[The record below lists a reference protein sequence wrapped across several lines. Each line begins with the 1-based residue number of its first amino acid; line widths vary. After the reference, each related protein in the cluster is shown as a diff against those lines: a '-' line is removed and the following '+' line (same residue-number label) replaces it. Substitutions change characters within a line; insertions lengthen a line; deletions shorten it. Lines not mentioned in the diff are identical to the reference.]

1 MKHFNLYMMGLAL
14 ISSVCAT
21 AQTHQALPQPV
32 PGVKAQQIFK
42 KANSN
47 RAEAQRPDTKPTYA
61 IRTKG
66 VRMVPLAQIAKTQRA
81 EKADEMVKKTLL
93 TSWSKAIDSYTP
105 ETGKI
110 TYDKY
115 GRFSV
120 VDYGSY
126 KDLYTYTTD
135 ATGAKWTMKL
145 VRRQTGD
152 YIENLYKEERTLD
165 ANGHVTKKSIYDNRY
180 GDKDLTLKEE
190 YEYDYSQDP
199 NGVEVKSVSYDLY
212 DGVNQPNDATL
223 RKWFAPTKS
232 YIEVVYIP
240 REEKVEI
247 VVDRTDYIIKKYSK
261 KDRTDWELSSEEYHY
276 YSAEGRDLGQMKCY
290 YANGTIYDGSGNRT
304 ELQPDTPEAGFTTEI
319 DYVMY
324 PYTEPTNTWVYN
336 DKKVYSNNYELPK
349 TQANGDFSYKRYRYD
364 TSKGAWVLMTA
375 QTGTWTPEGLL
386 QETYEEYDNGE
397 LDWRETGL
405 HKYSATGEEEGYV
418 LPFKNGG
425 YVIETDMKGVDGSY
439 YTFYD
444 KNHNVTRRLRAI
456 YKDGKDSGS
465 YDSAVPEKQIY
476 EEWKN
481 GKWVAVTTDL
491 MIGDGA
497 NHMEVKFNAKG
508 QMTQWDEY
516 ENGLHTEHV
525 VYTYLDNGY
534 IEESYNTMT
543 NKIDEY
549 TKVTVDAANVVT
561 YINYEY
567 STSSTSSQ
575 IIWGEKYVTYPTGKQ
590 VIYRWDNDAQEFVMD
605 ATTVNSLTS
614 TAADGTQTTI
624 FREIDDN
631 GNVVE
636 TRKDVYYSNNGVT
649 RNESYTKVDGQWVGE
664 NKSEEEAVTVPQF
677 EAFEMQDPIACN
689 DEYFY
694 PSDIDDAEYV
704 YPVHSNNTQWGW
716 KDGKWAVHLQHATA
730 FSQPDANTLTQ
741 TDTYIYD
748 ESAYNS
754 GSKYTKRVTTFTKKR
769 DSRHYL
775 VETTRIYDM
784 VSKDDKSIDMDETT
798 ETFTTYT
805 YSDEGLLTSVTE
817 KTYLTDRAAAA
828 EASAAS
834 AVQVAR
840 AAATRVLRSTVVTNY
855 YYTELDVVN
864 GITAPTADAAKPAF
878 AVSGRTVSVAG
889 KAAAIS
895 LYTLDGQ
902 LVATSATGHVEAP
915 ANGAFIAVS
924 GAAKCKIVVK

>member
-32 PGVKAQQIFK
+32 PGVKAQQLFK
-42 KANSN
+42 KANS

-61 IRTKG
+61 LPTKG
-66 VRMVPLAQIAKTQRA
+66 VRMVPLAQIAKTQRT

-93 TSWSKAIDSYTP
+93 TGWSKTENNGTP

-135 ATGAKWTMKL
+135 ATGAKWTTKL

-165 ANGHVTKKSIYDNRY
+165 ANGHVTKRSIYDNRY

-190 YEYDYSQDP
+190 YEYDYSQSP

-212 DGVNQPNDATL
+212 DGINQPNDATL

-232 YIEVVYIP
+232 YIEVVYYP

-247 VVDRTDYIIKKYSK
+247 VVDRTNYIIKKYSK
-261 KDRTDWELSSEEYHY
+261 KDRTDWELSREEYHY
-276 YSAEGRDLGQMKCY
+276 YSAEGRDLGQMECS
-290 YANGTIYDGSGNRT
+290 YANGTIYNGSGNRT

-336 DKKVYSNNYELPK
+336 GKKVYSNNYELPK
-349 TQANGDFSYKRYRYD
+349 TQANGDFSNKRYKYD
-364 TSKGAWVLMTA
+364 TSKGAWVLTAA

-386 QETYEEYDNGE
+386 QETYEEYENGE
-397 LDWRETGL
+397 LEWRETGL
-405 HKYSATGEEEGYV
+405 YKYSATGEEEGYV
-418 LPFKNGG
+418 LQFKNGG
-425 YVIETDMKGVDGSY
+425 YVIETDIAGVDGSY

-465 YDSAVPEKQIY
+465 DSYESTVPEEHIY
-476 EEWKN
+476 EELKN
-481 GKWVAVTTDL
+481 GKWVTVTTDL
-491 MIGDGA
+491 LIGDGD
-497 NHMEVKFNAKG
+497 NHLEVKFNAKG

-516 ENGLHTEHV
+516 ENGFHTEHV

-534 IEESYNTMT
+534 IEESYDTET
-543 NKIDEY
+543 NKVDEY
-549 TKVTVDAANVVT
+549 TKVTIDAANVVT

-567 STSSTSSQ
+567 NSSGK
-575 IIWGEKYVTYPTGKQ
+575 IIWGEKCVTYPTGKQ
-590 VIYRWDNDAQEFVMD
+590 LYYKWSSDLQDYQLVS
-605 ATTVNSLTS
+605 TTAKTLTT
-614 TAADGTQTTI
+614 TAADGTKTSI
-624 FREIDDN
+624 YRYVDDN

-636 TRKDVYYSNNGVT
+636 TRK
-649 RNESYTKVDGQWVGE
+649 ESYYYKDDVQRSETYNKVDGQWVGE
-664 NKSEEEAVTVPQF
+664 EKREEEPVTAPHF
-677 EAFEMQDPIACN
+677 EVLDPQDPTACN

-694 PSDIDDAEYV
+694 PYDGDEEEDVFPNSTTNSTY
-704 YPVHSNNTQWGW
+704 WGW
-716 KDGKWAVHLQHATA
+716 KDGQWVVTSQNNIVY
-730 FSQPDANTLTQ
+730 SQPDDNTLVQ
-741 TDTYIYD
+741 TTTYLSDQTADNRDPRYEKETYYD
-748 ESAYNS
+748 S
-754 GSKYTKRVTTFTKKR
+754 RKR
-769 DSRHYL
+769 DSRNNL
-775 VETTRIYDM
+775 VEHKYGSTILEIYDGTTTQNSQSE
-784 VSKDDKSIDMDETT
+784 VIDS
-798 ETFTTYT
+798 YT
-805 YSDEGLLTSVTE
+805 YNDEGLLTSHKHE
-817 KTYLTDRAAAA
+817 EYSGQASDAS
-828 EASAAS
+828 ASAA
-834 AVQVAR
+834 R
-840 AAATRVLRSTVVTNY
+840 AAGTLQLTRSTVTNY
-855 YYTELDVVN
+855 YYTELNVVN
-864 GITAPTADAAKPAF
+864 GITATTADAAKPAF
-878 AVSGRTVSVAG
+878 SVSGRTVSVAG

>member
-32 PGVKAQQIFK
+32 PGVKAQQLFK
-42 KANSN
+42 KANS

-61 IRTKG
+61 LPTKG

-93 TSWSKAIDSYTP
+93 TGWSKTENNGTP

-135 ATGAKWTMKL
+135 ATGAKWTTKL

-165 ANGHVTKKSIYDNRY
+165 ANGHVTKRSIYDNRY

-190 YEYDYSQDP
+190 YEYDYGQDP
-199 NGVEVKSVSYDLY
+199 NGVEVKSVSYDMY
-212 DGVNQPNDATL
+212 DGINQPNDATL

-232 YIEVVYIP
+232 YIEVVYYP

-247 VVDRTDYIIKKYSK
+247 VVDRTNYIIKKYSK
-261 KDRTDWELSSEEYHY
+261 NDNGDWELSGEEYHY
-276 YSAEGRDLGQMKCY
+276 YSAEGRDLGQMECS
-290 YANGTIYDGSGNRT
+290 YANGTIYNGSGNRT

-336 DKKVYSNNYELPK
+336 GKKVYSNNYELPK
-349 TQANGDFSYKRYRYD
+349 TQANGDFSCKRYKYD
-364 TSKGAWVLMTA
+364 TSKGAWVLTAA

-386 QETYEEYDNGE
+386 QETYEEYENGE
-397 LDWRETGL
+397 LEWRETGL
-405 HKYSATGEEEGYV
+405 YKYSATGEEEGYV

-425 YVIETDMKGVDGSY
+425 YVIETDIAGVDGSY

-465 YDSAVPEKQIY
+465 DSYESTVPEEHIY
-476 EEWKN
+476 EELKN
-481 GKWVAVTTDL
+481 GKWVTVTTDL
-491 MIGDGA
+491 LIGDGD
-497 NHMEVKFNAKG
+497 NHLEVKFNAKG

-516 ENGLHTEHV
+516 ENGFHTEHV

-534 IEESYNTMT
+534 IEESYDTET
-543 NKIDEY
+543 NKVDEY
-549 TKVTVDAANVVT
+549 TKVTIDAANVVT

-567 STSSTSSQ
+567 NSSGK
-575 IIWGEKYVTYPTGKQ
+575 IIWGEKCVTYPTGKQ
-590 VIYRWDNDAQEFVMD
+590 LYYKWSSDLQDYQLVS
-605 ATTVNSLTS
+605 TTAKTLTT
-614 TAADGTQTTI
+614 TAADGTKTSI
-624 FREIDDN
+624 YRYVDDN

-636 TRKDVYYSNNGVT
+636 TRK
-649 RNESYTKVDGQWVGE
+649 ESYYYKDDVQRSETYNKVDGQWVGE
-664 NKSEEEAVTVPQF
+664 EKREEEPVTAPHF
-677 EAFEMQDPIACN
+677 EVLDPQDPTACN

-694 PSDIDDAEYV
+694 PYDGDEEEDVFPNSTTNSTY
-704 YPVHSNNTQWGW
+704 WGW
-716 KDGKWAVHLQHATA
+716 KDGQWVVTSQNNIVY
-730 FSQPDANTLTQ
+730 SQPDDNTLVQ
-741 TDTYIYD
+741 TTTYLSDQTADNRDPRYEKETYYD
-748 ESAYNS
+748 S
-754 GSKYTKRVTTFTKKR
+754 RKR
-769 DSRHYL
+769 DSRNNL
-775 VETTRIYDM
+775 VEHKYGSTILEIYDGTTTQNSQSE
-784 VSKDDKSIDMDETT
+784 VIDS
-798 ETFTTYT
+798 YT
-805 YSDEGLLTSVTE
+805 YNDEGLLTSHKHE
-817 KTYLTDRAAAA
+817 EYSGQASDAS
-828 EASAAS
+828 ASAA
-834 AVQVAR
+834 R
-840 AAATRVLRSTVVTNY
+840 AAGTLQLTRSTVTNY
-855 YYTELDVVN
+855 YYTELNVVN
-864 GITAPTADAAKPAF
+864 GITATTADAAKPAF
-878 AVSGRTVSVAG
+878 SVSGRTVSVAG

>member
-32 PGVKAQQIFK
+32 PGVKAQQLFK
-42 KANSN
+42 KANS

-61 IRTKG
+61 IHTKG
-66 VRMVPLAQIAKTQRA
+66 VRMVPLAQIAKAQRA
-81 EKADEMVKKTLL
+81 KKADEMVKKTLL
-93 TSWSKAIDSYTP
+93 TGWSKTENNGTP

-135 ATGAKWTMKL
+135 ATGAKWTTKL

-165 ANGHVTKKSIYDNRY
+165 ANGHVTKRSIYDNRY

-190 YEYDYSQDP
+190 YEYDYGQDP
-199 NGVEVKSVSYDLY
+199 NGVEVKSVSYDMY
-212 DGVNQPNDATL
+212 DGINQPNDATL

-232 YIEVVYIP
+232 YIEVVYYP

-247 VVDRTDYIIKKYSK
+247 VVDRTNYIIKKYSK
-261 KDRTDWELSSEEYHY
+261 NDNGDWELSREEYHY
-276 YSAEGRDLGQMKCY
+276 YSAEGRDLGQMECS
-290 YANGTIYDGSGNRT
+290 YANGTIYNGSGNRT

-336 DKKVYSNNYELPK
+336 GKKVYSNNYELPK
-349 TQANGDFSYKRYRYD
+349 TQANGDFSNKRYKYD
-364 TSKGAWVLMTA
+364 TSKGAWVLTAA

-386 QETYEEYDNGE
+386 QETYEEYENGE
-397 LDWRETGL
+397 LEWRETGL
-405 HKYSATGEEEGYV
+405 YKYSATGEEEGYV

-425 YVIETDMKGVDGSY
+425 YVIETDIAGVDGSY

-465 YDSAVPEKQIY
+465 DSYESTVPEEHIY
-476 EEWKN
+476 EELKN
-481 GKWVAVTTDL
+481 GKWVTVTTDL
-491 MIGDGA
+491 LIGDGD
-497 NHMEVKFNAKG
+497 NHLEVKFNDKG

-516 ENGLHTEHV
+516 ENGFHTEHV

-534 IEESYNTMT
+534 IEESYDTET
-543 NKIDEY
+543 NKVDEY
-549 TKVTVDAANVVT
+549 TKVTIDAANVVT

-567 STSSTSSQ
+567 NSSGK
-575 IIWGEKYVTYPTGKQ
+575 IIWGEKCVTYPTGKQ
-590 VIYRWDNDAQEFVMD
+590 LYYKWSSDLQDYQLVS
-605 ATTVNSLTS
+605 TTAKTLTT
-614 TAADGTQTTI
+614 TAADGTKTSI
-624 FREIDDN
+624 YRYVDDN

-636 TRKDVYYSNNGVT
+636 TRK
-649 RNESYTKVDGQWVGE
+649 ESYYYKDDVQRSETYNKVDGQWVGE
-664 NKSEEEAVTVPQF
+664 EKREEEPVTAPHF
-677 EAFEMQDPIACN
+677 EVLDPQDPTACN

-694 PSDIDDAEYV
+694 PYDGDEEEDVFPNSTTNSTY
-704 YPVHSNNTQWGW
+704 WGW
-716 KDGKWAVHLQHATA
+716 KDGQWVVTSQNNIVY
-730 FSQPDANTLTQ
+730 SQPDDNTLVQ
-741 TDTYIYD
+741 TTTYLSDQTADNRDPRYEKETYYD
-748 ESAYNS
+748 S
-754 GSKYTKRVTTFTKKR
+754 RKR
-769 DSRHYL
+769 DSRNNL
-775 VETTRIYDM
+775 VEHKYGSTILEIYDGTTTQNSQSE
-784 VSKDDKSIDMDETT
+784 VIDS
-798 ETFTTYT
+798 YT
-805 YSDEGLLTSVTE
+805 YNDEGLLTSHKHE
-817 KTYLTDRAAAA
+817 EYSGQASDAS
-828 EASAAS
+828 ASAA
-834 AVQVAR
+834 R
-840 AAATRVLRSTVVTNY
+840 AAGTLQLTRSTVTNY
-855 YYTELDVVN
+855 YYTELNVVN
-864 GITAPTADAAKPAF
+864 GITATTADAAKPAF
-878 AVSGRTVSVAG
+878 SVSGRTVSVAG

>member
-14 ISSVCAT
+14 IASVCAT

-32 PGVKAQQIFK
+32 PGVKAQQLFK
-42 KANSN
+42 KANS

-61 IRTKG
+61 LPTKG

-93 TSWSKAIDSYTP
+93 TSWSYSEDNGTP

-135 ATGAKWTMKL
+135 ATGAKWTTKL

-165 ANGHVTKKSIYDNRY
+165 ANGHVTKRSIYDNRY

-190 YEYDYSQDP
+190 YEYDYGQDP
-199 NGVEVKSVSYDLY
+199 NGVEVKSVSYDMY
-212 DGVNQPNDATL
+212 DGINQPNDATL

-232 YIEVVYIP
+232 YIEVVYYP

-247 VVDRTDYIIKKYSK
+247 VVDRTNYIIKKYSK
-261 KDRTDWELSSEEYHY
+261 NDNGDWELSGEEYHY
-276 YSAEGRDLGQMKCY
+276 YSAEGRDLGQMECS
-290 YANGTIYDGSGNRT
+290 YANGTIYNGSGNRT

-336 DKKVYSNNYELPK
+336 GKKVYSNNYELPK
-349 TQANGDFSYKRYRYD
+349 TQANGDFSCKRYKYD
-364 TSKGAWVLMTA
+364 TSKGAWVLTAA

-386 QETYEEYDNGE
+386 QETYEEYENGE
-397 LDWRETGL
+397 LEWRETGL
-405 HKYSATGEEEGYV
+405 YKYSATGEEEGYV

-425 YVIETDMKGVDGSY
+425 YVIETDIAGVDGSY

-465 YDSAVPEKQIY
+465 DSYESTVPEEVIY
-476 EEWKN
+476 EELKN
-481 GKWVAVTTDL
+481 GKWVTVTTDL
-491 MIGDGA
+491 LIGDGD
-497 NHMEVKFNAKG
+497 NHLEVKFNDKG

-516 ENGLHTEHV
+516 ENGFHTEHV

-534 IEESYNTMT
+534 IEESYDTET
-543 NKIDEY
+543 NKVDEY
-549 TKVTVDAANVVT
+549 TKVTIDAANVVT

-567 STSSTSSQ
+567 NSSGK
-575 IIWGEKYVTYPTGKQ
+575 IIWGEKCVTYPTGKQ
-590 VIYRWDNDAQEFVMD
+590 LYYKWSSDLQDYQLVS
-605 ATTVNSLTS
+605 TTAKTLTT
-614 TAADGTQTTI
+614 TAADGTKTSI
-624 FREIDDN
+624 YRYVDDN

-636 TRKDVYYSNNGVT
+636 TRK
-649 RNESYTKVDGQWVGE
+649 ESYYYKDDVQRSETYNKVDGQWVGE
-664 NKSEEEAVTVPQF
+664 EKREEEPVTAPHF
-677 EAFEMQDPIACN
+677 EVLDPQDPTACN

-694 PSDIDDAEYV
+694 PYDGDEEEDVFPNSTTNSTY
-704 YPVHSNNTQWGW
+704 WGW
-716 KDGKWAVHLQHATA
+716 KDGQWVVTSQNNIVY
-730 FSQPDANTLTQ
+730 SQPDDNTLVQ
-741 TDTYIYD
+741 TTTYLSDQTADNRDPRYEKETYYD
-748 ESAYNS
+748 S
-754 GSKYTKRVTTFTKKR
+754 RKR
-769 DSRHYL
+769 DSRNNL
-775 VETTRIYDM
+775 VEHKYGSTILEIYDGTTTQNSQSE
-784 VSKDDKSIDMDETT
+784 VIDS
-798 ETFTTYT
+798 YT
-805 YSDEGLLTSVTE
+805 YNDEGLLTSHKHE
-817 KTYLTDRAAAA
+817 EYSGQASDAS
-828 EASAAS
+828 ASAA
-834 AVQVAR
+834 R
-840 AAATRVLRSTVVTNY
+840 AAGTLQLTRSTVTNY
-855 YYTELDVVN
+855 YYTELNVVN
-864 GITAPTADAAKPAF
+864 GITATTADAAKPAF
-878 AVSGRTVSVAG
+878 AVSGRTVSAVG
-889 KAAAIS
+889 KSAAIS

-902 LVATSATGHVEAP
+902 LVATSATGQVEAP
-915 ANGAFIAVS
+915 ANGIFIAVS

>member
-21 AQTHQALPQPV
+21 AQTHQALPHPV
-32 PGVKAQQIFK
+32 PGVKAQQLFK

-61 IRTKG
+61 LPTKG
-66 VRMVPLAQIAKTQRA
+66 VRMVPLAQIAKTQRT

-93 TSWSKAIDSYTP
+93 TGWSKTENNGTP
-105 ETGKI
+105 EAGKI

-135 ATGAKWTMKL
+135 ATGAKWTTKL

-165 ANGHVTKKSIYDNRY
+165 ANGHVTKRSIYDNRY

-190 YEYDYSQDP
+190 YEYDYGQDP
-199 NGVEVKSVSYDLY
+199 NGVEVKSVSYDMY
-212 DGVNQPNDATL
+212 DGINQPNDATL

-232 YIEVVYIP
+232 YIEVVYYP

-247 VVDRTDYIIKKYSK
+247 VVDRTNYIIKKYSK
-261 KDRTDWELSSEEYHY
+261 KDRTDWELSREEYHY
-276 YSAEGRDLGQMKCY
+276 YSAEGRDLGQMECS
-290 YANGTIYDGSGNRT
+290 YANGTIYNGSGNRT

-324 PYTEPTNTWVYN
+324 PYTVPTNTWVYN
-336 DKKVYSNNYELPK
+336 GKKVYSNNYELPK
-349 TQANGDFSYKRYRYD
+349 TQANGDFSCKLYKYD
-364 TSKGAWVLMTA
+364 TSKGAWVLTAA

-386 QETYEEYDNGE
+386 QETYEEYENGE
-397 LDWRETGL
+397 LEWRETGL
-405 HKYSATGEEEGYV
+405 YKYSATGEEEGYV

-425 YVIETDMKGVDGSY
+425 YVIETDIAGVDGSY

-456 YKDGKDSGS
+456 YKDGKDSGDDAYES
-465 YDSAVPEKQIY
+465 TVPEERIY

-481 GKWVAVTTDL
+481 GKWVAVTSDL
-491 MIGDGA
+491 MIGDGD
-497 NHMEVKFNAKG
+497 NHLEVKFNDKG

-516 ENGLHTEHV
+516 ENGFHTEHV

-534 IEESYNTMT
+534 IEESYDTET
-543 NKIDEY
+543 NKVDEY
-549 TKVTVDAANVVT
+549 TKVTIDAANVVT

-567 STSSTSSQ
+567 NSSGK
-575 IIWGEKYVTYPTGKQ
+575 IIWGEKCVTYPTGKQ
-590 VIYRWDNDAQEFVMD
+590 LYYKWSSDLQDYQLVS
-605 ATTVNSLTS
+605 TTAKTLTT
-614 TAADGTQTTI
+614 TAADGTKTSI
-624 FREIDDN
+624 YRYVDDN

-636 TRKDVYYSNNGVT
+636 TRK
-649 RNESYTKVDGQWVGE
+649 ESYYYKDDVQRSETYNKVDGQWVGE
-664 NKSEEEAVTVPQF
+664 EKREEEPVTAPHF
-677 EAFEMQDPIACN
+677 EVLDPQDPTACN

-694 PSDIDDAEYV
+694 PYDGDEEEDVFPNSSTNSTY
-704 YPVHSNNTQWGW
+704 WGW
-716 KDGKWAVHLQHATA
+716 KDGQWVVTGQKNIVY
-730 FSQPDANTLTQ
+730 SQPDDNTLVQ
-741 TDTYIYD
+741 TTTYLSDQTADNRDPRYEKETYYD
-748 ESAYNS
+748 S
-754 GSKYTKRVTTFTKKR
+754 RKR
-769 DSRHYL
+769 DSRNNL
-775 VETTRIYDM
+775 VEHKYGSTILEIYDGTTTQNSQSE
-784 VSKDDKSIDMDETT
+784 VIDS
-798 ETFTTYT
+798 YT
-805 YSDEGLLTSVTE
+805 YNDEGLLTSHKHE
-817 KTYLTDRAAAA
+817 EYSGQASDAS
-828 EASAAS
+828 ASAA
-834 AVQVAR
+834 R
-840 AAATRVLRSTVVTNY
+840 AAGTLQLTRSTVTNY
-855 YYTELDVVN
+855 YYTELNVVN
-864 GITAPTADAAKPAF
+864 GIIATTADAAKPAF
-878 AVSGRTVSVAG
+878 SVSGRTVSVAG

>member
-32 PGVKAQQIFK
+32 PGVKAQQLFK
-42 KANSN
+42 KANS

-61 IRTKG
+61 IHTKG

-93 TSWSKAIDSYTP
+93 TSWSKTENNGTP

-135 ATGAKWTMKL
+135 ATGAKWTTKL

-165 ANGHVTKKSIYDNRY
+165 ANGHVTKRSIYDNRY

-190 YEYDYSQDP
+190 YEYDYGQDP
-199 NGVEVKSVSYDLY
+199 NGVEVKSVSYDMY
-212 DGVNQPNDATL
+212 DGINQPNDATL

-232 YIEVVYIP
+232 YIEVVYYP

-247 VVDRTDYIIKKYSK
+247 VVDRTNYIIKKYSK
-261 KDRTDWELSSEEYHY
+261 NDNGDWELSREEYHY
-276 YSAEGRDLGQMKCY
+276 YSAEGRDLGQMECS
-290 YANGTIYDGSGNRT
+290 YANGTIYNGSGNRT

-336 DKKVYSNNYELPK
+336 GKKVYSNNYELPK
-349 TQANGDFSYKRYRYD
+349 TQANGDFSNKRYKYD
-364 TSKGAWVLMTA
+364 TSKGAWVLTAA

-386 QETYEEYDNGE
+386 QETYEEYENGE
-397 LDWRETGL
+397 LEWRETGL
-405 HKYSATGEEEGYV
+405 YKYSATGEEEGYV

-425 YVIETDMKGVDGSY
+425 YVIETDIAGVDGSY

-465 YDSAVPEKQIY
+465 DSYESTVPEEHIY
-476 EEWKN
+476 EELKN
-481 GKWVAVTTDL
+481 GKWVTVTTDL
-491 MIGDGA
+491 LIGDGD
-497 NHMEVKFNAKG
+497 NHLEVKFNAKG

-516 ENGLHTEHV
+516 ENGFHTEHV

-534 IEESYNTMT
+534 IEESYDTET
-543 NKIDEY
+543 NKVDEY
-549 TKVTVDAANVVT
+549 TKVTIDAANVVT

-567 STSSTSSQ
+567 NSSGK
-575 IIWGEKYVTYPTGKQ
+575 IIWGEKCVTYPTGKQ
-590 VIYRWDNDAQEFVMD
+590 LYYKWSSDLQDYQLVS
-605 ATTVNSLTS
+605 TTAKTLTT
-614 TAADGTQTTI
+614 TAADGTKTSI
-624 FREIDDN
+624 YRYVDDN

-636 TRKDVYYSNNGVT
+636 TRK
-649 RNESYTKVDGQWVGE
+649 ESYYYKDDVQRSETYNKVDGQWVGE
-664 NKSEEEAVTVPQF
+664 EKREEEPVTAPHF
-677 EAFEMQDPIACN
+677 EVLDPQDPTACN

-694 PSDIDDAEYV
+694 PYDGDEEEDVFPNSTTNSTY
-704 YPVHSNNTQWGW
+704 WGW
-716 KDGKWAVHLQHATA
+716 KDGQWVVTSQNNIVY
-730 FSQPDANTLTQ
+730 SQPDDNTLVQ
-741 TDTYIYD
+741 TTTYLSDQTADNRDPRYEKETYYD
-748 ESAYNS
+748 S
-754 GSKYTKRVTTFTKKR
+754 RKR
-769 DSRHYL
+769 DSRNNL
-775 VETTRIYDM
+775 VEHKYGSTILEIYDGTTTQNSQSE
-784 VSKDDKSIDMDETT
+784 VIDS
-798 ETFTTYT
+798 YT
-805 YSDEGLLTSVTE
+805 YNDEGLLTSHKHE
-817 KTYLTDRAAAA
+817 EYSGQASDAS
-828 EASAAS
+828 ASAA
-834 AVQVAR
+834 R
-840 AAATRVLRSTVVTNY
+840 AAGTLQLTRSTVTNY
-855 YYTELDVVN
+855 YYTELNVVN
-864 GITAPTADAAKPAF
+864 GITATTADAAKPAF
-878 AVSGRTVSVAG
+878 SVSGRTVSVAG

>member
-32 PGVKAQQIFK
+32 PGVKAQQLFK
-42 KANSN
+42 KANS

-61 IRTKG
+61 LPTKG

-93 TSWSKAIDSYTP
+93 TGWSKTENNGTP

-135 ATGAKWTMKL
+135 ATGAKWTTKL

-165 ANGHVTKKSIYDNRY
+165 ANGHVTKRSIYDNRY

-190 YEYDYSQDP
+190 YEYDYGQDP
-199 NGVEVKSVSYDLY
+199 NGVEVKSVSYDMY
-212 DGVNQPNDATL
+212 DGINQPNDATL

-232 YIEVVYIP
+232 YIEVVYYP

-247 VVDRTDYIIKKYSK
+247 VVDRTNYIIKKYSK
-261 KDRTDWELSSEEYHY
+261 KDRTDWELSREEYHY
-276 YSAEGRDLGQMKCY
+276 YSAEGRDLGQMECS
-290 YANGTIYDGSGNRT
+290 YANGTIYNGSGNRT

-319 DYVMY
+319 DYLMY

-336 DKKVYSNNYELPK
+336 GKKVYSNNYELPK
-349 TQANGDFSYKRYRYD
+349 TQANGDFSCKRYKYD
-364 TSKGAWVLMTA
+364 TSKGAWVLTAA

-386 QETYEEYDNGE
+386 QETYEEYENGE
-397 LDWRETGL
+397 LEWRETGL
-405 HKYSATGEEEGYV
+405 YKYSATGEEEGYV

-425 YVIETDMKGVDGSY
+425 YVIKTDIAGVDGSY

-444 KNHNVTRRLRAI
+444 KNHNVTRQLRAI
-456 YKDGKDSGS
+456 YKDGKDSGDDAYES
-465 YDSAVPEKQIY
+465 TVPEEVIY
-476 EEWKN
+476 EELKN
-481 GKWVAVTTDL
+481 GKWVTVTTDL
-491 MIGDGA
+491 LIGDGDT
-497 NHMEVKFNAKG
+497 HLEVKFNDKG

-516 ENGLHTEHV
+516 ENGFHTEHV

-534 IEESYNTMT
+534 IEESYDTET
-543 NKIDEY
+543 NKVDEY
-549 TKVTVDAANVVT
+549 TKVTIDAANVVT

-567 STSSTSSQ
+567 NSSGK
-575 IIWGEKYVTYPTGKQ
+575 IIWGEKCVTYPTGKQ
-590 VIYRWDNDAQEFVMD
+590 LYYKWSSDLQDYQLVS
-605 ATTVNSLTS
+605 TTAKTLTT
-614 TAADGTQTTI
+614 TAADGTKTSI
-624 FREIDDN
+624 YRYVDDN

-636 TRKDVYYSNNGVT
+636 TRK
-649 RNESYTKVDGQWVGE
+649 ESYYYKDDVQRSETYNKVDGQWVGE
-664 NKSEEEAVTVPQF
+664 EKREEEPVTAPHF
-677 EAFEMQDPIACN
+677 EVLDPQDPTACN

-694 PSDIDDAEYV
+694 PYDGDEEEDVFPNSTTNSTY
-704 YPVHSNNTQWGW
+704 WGW
-716 KDGKWAVHLQHATA
+716 KDGQWVVTSQNNIVY
-730 FSQPDANTLTQ
+730 SQPDDNTLVQ
-741 TDTYIYD
+741 TTTYLSDQTADNRDPRYEKETYYD
-748 ESAYNS
+748 S
-754 GSKYTKRVTTFTKKR
+754 RKR
-769 DSRHYL
+769 DSRNNL
-775 VETTRIYDM
+775 VEHKYGSTILEIYDGTTTQNSQSE
-784 VSKDDKSIDMDETT
+784 VIDS
-798 ETFTTYT
+798 YT
-805 YSDEGLLTSVTE
+805 YNDEGLLISHKHE
-817 KTYLTDRAAAA
+817 EYSGQASDAS
-828 EASAAS
+828 ASAA
-834 AVQVAR
+834 R
-840 AAATRVLRSTVVTNY
+840 AAGTLQLTRSTVTNY
-855 YYTELDVVN
+855 YYTELNVVN
-864 GITAPTADAAKPAF
+864 GITATTADAAKPAF
-878 AVSGRTVSVAG
+878 SVSGRTVSVAG

>member
-32 PGVKAQQIFK
+32 PGVKAQQLFK
-42 KANSN
+42 KANS

-61 IRTKG
+61 LLTKG
-66 VRMVPLAQIAKTQRA
+66 VRMVPLAQIAKTQRT

-93 TSWSKAIDSYTP
+93 TGWSKTENNGTP

-135 ATGAKWTMKL
+135 ATGAKWTTKL

-165 ANGHVTKKSIYDNRY
+165 ANGHVTKRSIYDNRY

-190 YEYDYSQDP
+190 YEYDYGQDP
-199 NGVEVKSVSYDLY
+199 NGVEVKSVSYDMY
-212 DGVNQPNDATL
+212 DGINQPNDATL

-232 YIEVVYIP
+232 YIEVVYYP

-247 VVDRTDYIIKKYSK
+247 VVDRTNYIIKKYSK
-261 KDRTDWELSSEEYHY
+261 KDNGDWELSREEYHY
-276 YSAEGRDLGQMKCY
+276 YSAEGRDLGQMECS
-290 YANGTIYDGSGNRT
+290 YANGTIYNGSGNRT

-336 DKKVYSNNYELPK
+336 GKKVYSNNYELPK
-349 TQANGDFSYKRYRYD
+349 TQANGDFSCKRYKYD
-364 TSKGAWVLMTA
+364 TSKGAWVLTAA

-386 QETYEEYDNGE
+386 QETYEEYENGE
-397 LDWRETGL
+397 LEWRETGL
-405 HKYSATGEEEGYV
+405 YKYSATGEEEGYV

-425 YVIETDMKGVDGSY
+425 YVIETDIVGVDGSY

-465 YDSAVPEKQIY
+465 DSYESTVPEEHIY
-476 EEWKN
+476 EELKN
-481 GKWVAVTTDL
+481 GKWVTVTTDL
-491 MIGDGA
+491 LIGDGD
-497 NHMEVKFNAKG
+497 NHLEVKFNAKG

-516 ENGLHTEHV
+516 ENGFHTEHV

-534 IEESYNTMT
+534 IEESYDTET
-543 NKIDEY
+543 NKVDEY
-549 TKVTVDAANVVT
+549 TKVTIDAANVVT

-567 STSSTSSQ
+567 NSSGK
-575 IIWGEKYVTYPTGKQ
+575 IIWGEKCVTYPTGKQ
-590 VIYRWDNDAQEFVMD
+590 LYYKWSSDLQDYQLVS
-605 ATTVNSLTS
+605 TTAKTLTT
-614 TAADGTQTTI
+614 TAADGTKTSI
-624 FREIDDN
+624 YRYVDDN

-636 TRKDVYYSNNGVT
+636 TRK
-649 RNESYTKVDGQWVGE
+649 ESYYYKDDVQRSETYNKVDGQWVGE
-664 NKSEEEAVTVPQF
+664 EKREEEPVTAPHF
-677 EAFEMQDPIACN
+677 EVLDPQDPTACN

-694 PSDIDDAEYV
+694 PYDGDEEEDVFPNSTTNSTY
-704 YPVHSNNTQWGW
+704 WGW
-716 KDGKWAVHLQHATA
+716 KDGQWVVTSQNNIVY
-730 FSQPDANTLTQ
+730 SQPDDNTLVQ
-741 TDTYIYD
+741 TTTYLSDQTADNRDPRYEKETYYD
-748 ESAYNS
+748 S
-754 GSKYTKRVTTFTKKR
+754 RKR
-769 DSRHYL
+769 DSRNNL
-775 VETTRIYDM
+775 VEHKYGSTILEIYDGTTTQNSQSE
-784 VSKDDKSIDMDETT
+784 VIDS
-798 ETFTTYT
+798 YT
-805 YSDEGLLTSVTE
+805 YNDEGLLTSHKHE
-817 KTYLTDRAAAA
+817 EYSGQASDAS
-828 EASAAS
+828 ASAA
-834 AVQVAR
+834 R
-840 AAATRVLRSTVVTNY
+840 AAGTLQLTRSTVTNY
-855 YYTELDVVN
+855 YYTELNVVN
-864 GITAPTADAAKPAF
+864 GITATTADAAKPAF
-878 AVSGRTVSVAG
+878 SVSGRTVSAVG
-889 KAAAIS
+889 KSAAIS

>member
-32 PGVKAQQIFK
+32 PGVKAQQLFK
-42 KANSN
+42 KANSS
-47 RAEAQRPDTKPTYA
+47 RPAAQRPDTKTTYA
-61 IRTKG
+61 LPTKG
-66 VRMVPLAQIAKTQRA
+66 VRMVPLAQIAKAQRA
-81 EKADEMVKKTLL
+81 KKADEMVKKTLL
-93 TSWSKAIDSYTP
+93 TGWSKTENNGTP

-135 ATGAKWTMKL
+135 ATGAKWTTKL

-165 ANGHVTKKSIYDNRY
+165 ANGHVTKRSIYDNRY

-190 YEYDYSQDP
+190 YEYDYGQDP
-199 NGVEVKSVSYDLY
+199 NGVEVKSVSYDMY
-212 DGVNQPNDATL
+212 DGINQPNDATL

-232 YIEVVYIP
+232 YIEVVYYP

-247 VVDRTDYIIKKYSK
+247 VVDRTNYIIKKYSK
-261 KDRTDWELSSEEYHY
+261 KDRTDWELSREEYHY
-276 YSAEGRDLGQMKCY
+276 YSAEGRDLGQMECS
-290 YANGTIYDGSGNRT
+290 YANGTIYNGSGNRT

-336 DKKVYSNNYELPK
+336 GKKVYSNNYELPK
-349 TQANGDFSYKRYRYD
+349 TQANGDFSNKRYKYD
-364 TSKGAWVLMTA
+364 TSKGAWVLTAA

-386 QETYEEYDNGE
+386 QETYEEYENGE
-397 LDWRETGL
+397 LEWRETGL
-405 HKYSATGEEEGYV
+405 YKYSATGEEEGYV

-425 YVIETDMKGVDGSY
+425 YVIETDIAGVDGSY

-465 YDSAVPEKQIY
+465 DSYESTVPEEHIY
-476 EEWKN
+476 EELKN
-481 GKWVAVTTDL
+481 GKWVTVTTDL
-491 MIGDGA
+491 LIGDGD
-497 NHMEVKFNAKG
+497 NHLEVKFNAKG

-516 ENGLHTEHV
+516 ENGFHTEHV

-534 IEESYNTMT
+534 IEESYDTET
-543 NKIDEY
+543 NKVDEY
-549 TKVTVDAANVVT
+549 TKVTIDAANVVT

-567 STSSTSSQ
+567 NSSGK
-575 IIWGEKYVTYPTGKQ
+575 IIWGEKCVTYPTGKQ
-590 VIYRWDNDAQEFVMD
+590 LYYKWSSDLQDYQLVS
-605 ATTVNSLTS
+605 TTAKTLTT
-614 TAADGTQTTI
+614 TAADGTKTSI
-624 FREIDDN
+624 YRYVDDN

-636 TRKDVYYSNNGVT
+636 TRK
-649 RNESYTKVDGQWVGE
+649 ESYYYKDDVQRSETYNKVDGQWVGE
-664 NKSEEEAVTVPQF
+664 EKREEEPVTAPHF
-677 EAFEMQDPIACN
+677 EVLNPQDPTACN

-694 PSDIDDAEYV
+694 PYDGDEEEDVFPNSTTNSTY
-704 YPVHSNNTQWGW
+704 WGW
-716 KDGKWAVHLQHATA
+716 KDGQWVVTSQNNIVY
-730 FSQPDANTLTQ
+730 SQPDDNTLVQ
-741 TDTYIYD
+741 TTTYLSDQTADNRDPRYEKETYYD
-748 ESAYNS
+748 S
-754 GSKYTKRVTTFTKKR
+754 RKR
-769 DSRHYL
+769 DSRNNL
-775 VETTRIYDM
+775 VEHKYGSTILEIYDGTTTQNSQSE
-784 VSKDDKSIDMDETT
+784 VIDS
-798 ETFTTYT
+798 YT
-805 YSDEGLLTSVTE
+805 YNDEGLLTSHKHE
-817 KTYLTDRAAAA
+817 EYSGQASDAS
-828 EASAAS
+828 ASAA
-834 AVQVAR
+834 R
-840 AAATRVLRSTVVTNY
+840 AAGTLQLTRSTVTNY
-855 YYTELDVVN
+855 YYTELNVVN
-864 GITAPTADAAKPAF
+864 GITATTADAAKPAF
-878 AVSGRTVSVAG
+878 SVSGRTVSVAG

>member
-32 PGVKAQQIFK
+32 PGVKAQQLFK
-42 KANSN
+42 KANS

-61 IRTKG
+61 IHTKG
-66 VRMVPLAQIAKTQRA
+66 VRMVPLAQIAKTQRT

-93 TSWSKAIDSYTP
+93 TGWSKTENNGTP

-135 ATGAKWTMKL
+135 ATGAKWTTKL

-165 ANGHVTKKSIYDNRY
+165 ANGHVTKRSIYDNRY

-190 YEYDYSQDP
+190 YEYDYGQDP
-199 NGVEVKSVSYDLY
+199 NGVEVKSVSYDMY
-212 DGVNQPNDATL
+212 DGINQPNDATL

-232 YIEVVYIP
+232 YIEVVYYP

-247 VVDRTDYIIKKYSK
+247 VVDRTNYIIKKYSK
-261 KDRTDWELSSEEYHY
+261 NDNGDWELSREEYHY
-276 YSAEGRDLGQMKCY
+276 YSAEGRDLGQMECS
-290 YANGTIYDGSGNRT
+290 YANGTIYNGSGNRT

-336 DKKVYSNNYELPK
+336 GKKVYSNNYELPK
-349 TQANGDFSYKRYRYD
+349 TQANGDFSCKRYKYD
-364 TSKGAWVLMTA
+364 TSKGAWVLTAA

-386 QETYEEYDNGE
+386 QETYEEYENGE
-397 LDWRETGL
+397 LEWRETGL
-405 HKYSATGEEEGYV
+405 YKYSATGEEEGYV

-425 YVIETDMKGVDGSY
+425 YVIETDIAGVDGSY

-465 YDSAVPEKQIY
+465 DSYESTVPEEHIY
-476 EEWKN
+476 EELKN
-481 GKWVAVTTDL
+481 GKWVTVTTDL
-491 MIGDGA
+491 LIGDGD
-497 NHMEVKFNAKG
+497 NHLEVKFNAKG

-516 ENGLHTEHV
+516 ENGFHTEHV

-534 IEESYNTMT
+534 IEESYDTET
-543 NKIDEY
+543 NKVDEY
-549 TKVTVDAANVVT
+549 TKVTIDAANVVT

-567 STSSTSSQ
+567 NSSGK
-575 IIWGEKYVTYPTGKQ
+575 IIWGEKCVTYPTGKQ
-590 VIYRWDNDAQEFVMD
+590 LYYKWSSDLQDYQLVS
-605 ATTVNSLTS
+605 TTAKTLTT
-614 TAADGTQTTI
+614 TAADGTKTSI
-624 FREIDDN
+624 YRYVDDN

-636 TRKDVYYSNNGVT
+636 TRK
-649 RNESYTKVDGQWVGE
+649 ESYYYKDDVQRSETYNKVDGQWVGE
-664 NKSEEEAVTVPQF
+664 EKREEEPVTAPHF
-677 EAFEMQDPIACN
+677 EVLDPQDPTACN

-694 PSDIDDAEYV
+694 PYDGDEEEDVFPNSTTNSTY
-704 YPVHSNNTQWGW
+704 WGW
-716 KDGKWAVHLQHATA
+716 KDGQWVVTSQNNIVY
-730 FSQPDANTLTQ
+730 SQPDDNTLVQ
-741 TDTYIYD
+741 TTTYLSDQTADNRDPRYEKETYYD
-748 ESAYNS
+748 S
-754 GSKYTKRVTTFTKKR
+754 RKR
-769 DSRHYL
+769 DSRNNL
-775 VETTRIYDM
+775 VEHKYGSTILEIYDGTTTQNSQSE
-784 VSKDDKSIDMDETT
+784 VIDS
-798 ETFTTYT
+798 YT
-805 YSDEGLLTSVTE
+805 YNDEGLLTSHKHE
-817 KTYLTDRAAAA
+817 EYSGQASDAS
-828 EASAAS
+828 ASAA
-834 AVQVAR
+834 R
-840 AAATRVLRSTVVTNY
+840 AAGTLQLTRSTVTNY
-855 YYTELDVVN
+855 YYTELNVVN
-864 GITAPTADAAKPAF
+864 GITATTADAAKPAF
-878 AVSGRTVSVAG
+878 SVSGRTVSVAG

>member
-32 PGVKAQQIFK
+32 PGVKAQQLFK
-42 KANSN
+42 KANS
-47 RAEAQRPDTKPTYA
+47 RAEAQRPGTKPTYA
-61 IRTKG
+61 LPTKG
-66 VRMVPLAQIAKTQRA
+66 VRMVPLAQIAKTQRT

-93 TSWSKAIDSYTP
+93 TGWSKTENNGTP

-135 ATGAKWTMKL
+135 ATGAKWTTKL

-165 ANGHVTKKSIYDNRY
+165 ANGHVTKRSIYDNRY

-190 YEYDYSQDP
+190 YEYDYGQDP
-199 NGVEVKSVSYDLY
+199 NGVEVKSVSYDMY
-212 DGVNQPNDATL
+212 DGINQPNDATL

-232 YIEVVYIP
+232 YIEVVYYP

-247 VVDRTDYIIKKYSK
+247 VVDRTNYIIKKYSK
-261 KDRTDWELSSEEYHY
+261 NDNGDWELSGEEYHY
-276 YSAEGRDLGQMKCY
+276 YSAEGRDLGQMECS
-290 YANGTIYDGSGNRT
+290 YANGTIYNGSGNRT

-336 DKKVYSNNYELPK
+336 GKKVYSNNYELPK
-349 TQANGDFSYKRYRYD
+349 TQANGDFSNKRYKYD
-364 TSKGAWVLMTA
+364 TSKGAWVLTAA

-386 QETYEEYDNGE
+386 QETYEEYENGE
-397 LDWRETGL
+397 LEWRETGL
-405 HKYSATGEEEGYV
+405 YKYSATGEEEGYV

-425 YVIETDMKGVDGSY
+425 YVIETDIAGVDGSY

-465 YDSAVPEKQIY
+465 DSYESTVPEEHIY
-476 EEWKN
+476 EELKN
-481 GKWVAVTTDL
+481 GKWVTVTTDL
-491 MIGDGA
+491 LIGDGD
-497 NHMEVKFNAKG
+497 NHLEVKFNAKG

-516 ENGLHTEHV
+516 ENGFHTEHV

-534 IEESYNTMT
+534 IEESYDTET
-543 NKIDEY
+543 NKVDEY
-549 TKVTVDAANVVT
+549 TKVTIDAANVVT

-567 STSSTSSQ
+567 NSSGK
-575 IIWGEKYVTYPTGKQ
+575 IIWGEKCVTYPTGKQ
-590 VIYRWDNDAQEFVMD
+590 LYYKWSSDLQDYQLVS
-605 ATTVNSLTS
+605 TTAKTLTT
-614 TAADGTQTTI
+614 TAADGTKTSI
-624 FREIDDN
+624 YRYVDDN

-636 TRKDVYYSNNGVT
+636 TRK
-649 RNESYTKVDGQWVGE
+649 ESYYYKDDVQRSETYNKVDGQWVGE
-664 NKSEEEAVTVPQF
+664 EKREEEPVTAPHF
-677 EAFEMQDPIACN
+677 EVLDPQDPTACN

-694 PSDIDDAEYV
+694 PYDGDEEEDVFPNSTTNSTY
-704 YPVHSNNTQWGW
+704 WGW
-716 KDGKWAVHLQHATA
+716 KDGQWVVTSQNNIVY
-730 FSQPDANTLTQ
+730 SQPDDNTLVQ
-741 TDTYIYD
+741 TTTYLSDQTADNRDPRYEKETYYD
-748 ESAYNS
+748 S
-754 GSKYTKRVTTFTKKR
+754 RKR
-769 DSRHYL
+769 DSRNNL
-775 VETTRIYDM
+775 VEHKYGSTILEIYDGTTTQNSQSE
-784 VSKDDKSIDMDETT
+784 VIDS
-798 ETFTTYT
+798 YT
-805 YSDEGLLTSVTE
+805 YNDEGLLTSHKHE
-817 KTYLTDRAAAA
+817 EYSGQASDAS
-828 EASAAS
+828 ASAA
-834 AVQVAR
+834 R
-840 AAATRVLRSTVVTNY
+840 AAGTLQLTRSTVTNY
-855 YYTELDVVN
+855 YYTELNVVN
-864 GITAPTADAAKPAF
+864 GITATTADAAKPAF
-878 AVSGRTVSVAG
+878 SVSGRTVSVAG

>member
-32 PGVKAQQIFK
+32 PGVKAQQLFK
-42 KANSN
+42 KANS

-61 IRTKG
+61 LPTKG
-66 VRMVPLAQIAKTQRA
+66 VRMVPLAQIAKTQRT

-93 TSWSKAIDSYTP
+93 TGWSKTENNGTL

-135 ATGAKWTMKL
+135 ATGAKWTTKL

-165 ANGHVTKKSIYDNRY
+165 ANGHVTKRSIYDNRY

-190 YEYDYSQDP
+190 YEYDYGQDP
-199 NGVEVKSVSYDLY
+199 NGVEVKSVSYDMY
-212 DGVNQPNDATL
+212 DGINQPNDATL

-232 YIEVVYIP
+232 YIEVVYYP

-247 VVDRTDYIIKKYSK
+247 VVDRTNYIIKKYSK
-261 KDRTDWELSSEEYHY
+261 NDNGDWELSGEEYHY
-276 YSAEGRDLGQMKCY
+276 YSAEGRDLGQMECS
-290 YANGTIYDGSGNRT
+290 YANGTIYNGSGNRT

-336 DKKVYSNNYELPK
+336 GKKVYSNNYELPK
-349 TQANGDFSYKRYRYD
+349 TQANGDFSNKRYKYD
-364 TSKGAWVLMTA
+364 TSKGAWVLTAA

-386 QETYEEYDNGE
+386 QETYEEYENGE
-397 LDWRETGL
+397 LEWRETGL
-405 HKYSATGEEEGYV
+405 YKYSATGEEEGYV

-425 YVIETDMKGVDGSY
+425 YVIETDIAGVDGSY

-465 YDSAVPEKQIY
+465 DSYESTVPEEHIY
-476 EEWKN
+476 EELKN
-481 GKWVAVTTDL
+481 GKWVTVTTDL
-491 MIGDGA
+491 LIGDGD
-497 NHMEVKFNAKG
+497 NHLEVKFNDKG

-516 ENGLHTEHV
+516 ENGFHTEHV

-534 IEESYNTMT
+534 IEESYDTET
-543 NKIDEY
+543 NKVDEY
-549 TKVTVDAANVVT
+549 TKVTIDAANVVT

-567 STSSTSSQ
+567 NSSGK
-575 IIWGEKYVTYPTGKQ
+575 IIWGEKCVTYPTGKQ
-590 VIYRWDNDAQEFVMD
+590 LYYKWSSDLQDYQLVS
-605 ATTVNSLTS
+605 TTAKTLTT
-614 TAADGTQTTI
+614 TAADGTKTSI
-624 FREIDDN
+624 YRYVDDN

-636 TRKDVYYSNNGVT
+636 TRK
-649 RNESYTKVDGQWVGE
+649 ESYYYKDDVQRSETYNKVDGQWVGE
-664 NKSEEEAVTVPQF
+664 EKREEEPVTAPHF
-677 EAFEMQDPIACN
+677 EVLDPQDPTACN

-694 PSDIDDAEYV
+694 PYDGDEEEDVFPNSTTNSTY
-704 YPVHSNNTQWGW
+704 WGW
-716 KDGKWAVHLQHATA
+716 KDGQWVVTSQNNIVY
-730 FSQPDANTLTQ
+730 SQPDDNTLVQ
-741 TDTYIYD
+741 TTTYLSDQTADNRDPRYEKETYYD
-748 ESAYNS
+748 S
-754 GSKYTKRVTTFTKKR
+754 RKR
-769 DSRHYL
+769 DSRNNL
-775 VETTRIYDM
+775 VEHKYGSTILEIYDGTTTQNSQSE
-784 VSKDDKSIDMDETT
+784 VIDS
-798 ETFTTYT
+798 YT
-805 YSDEGLLTSVTE
+805 YNDEGLLTSHKHE
-817 KTYLTDRAAAA
+817 EYSGQASDAS
-828 EASAAS
+828 ASAA
-834 AVQVAR
+834 R
-840 AAATRVLRSTVVTNY
+840 AAGTLQLTRSTVTNY
-855 YYTELDVVN
+855 YYTELNVVN
-864 GITAPTADAAKPAF
+864 GITATTADAAKPAF
-878 AVSGRTVSVAG
+878 SVSGRTVSVAG

>member
-32 PGVKAQQIFK
+32 PGVKAQQLFK
-42 KANSN
+42 KANS

-61 IRTKG
+61 LPTKG

-81 EKADEMVKKTLL
+81 KKADEMVKKTLL
-93 TSWSKAIDSYTP
+93 TSWSYSEDNGTP
-105 ETGKI
+105 ETSKI

-135 ATGAKWTMKL
+135 ASGAKWTTKL

-165 ANGHVTKKSIYDNRY
+165 ANGHVTKRSIYDNRY

-190 YEYDYSQDP
+190 YEYDYGQDP
-199 NGVEVKSVSYDLY
+199 NGVEVKSVSYDMY
-212 DGVNQPNDATL
+212 DGINQPNDATL

-232 YIEVVYIP
+232 YIEVVYYP

-247 VVDRTDYIIKKYSK
+247 VVDRTNYIIKKYSK
-261 KDRTDWELSSEEYHY
+261 KDRTDWELSREEYHY
-276 YSAEGRDLGQMKCY
+276 YSAEGRDLGQMECS
-290 YANGTIYDGSGNRT
+290 YANGTIYNGSGNRT

-336 DKKVYSNNYELPK
+336 GKKVYSNNYELPK
-349 TQANGDFSYKRYRYD
+349 TQANGDFSCKRYKYD
-364 TSKGAWVLMTA
+364 TSKGAWVLTAA

-386 QETYEEYDNGE
+386 QETYEEYENGE
-397 LDWRETGL
+397 LEWRETGL
-405 HKYSATGEEEGYV
+405 YKYSATGEEEGYV

-425 YVIETDMKGVDGSY
+425 YVIETDIAGVDGSY

-444 KNHNVTRRLRAI
+444 KNHNVTRQLRAI
-456 YKDGKDSGS
+456 YKDGKDSGDDAYES
-465 YDSAVPEKQIY
+465 TVPEEVIY
-476 EEWKN
+476 EELKN
-481 GKWVAVTTDL
+481 GKWVTVTTDL
-491 MIGDGA
+491 LIGDGD
-497 NHMEVKFNAKG
+497 NHLEVKFNDKG

-516 ENGLHTEHV
+516 ENGFHTEHV

-534 IEESYNTMT
+534 IEESYDTET
-543 NKIDEY
+543 NKVDEY
-549 TKVTVDAANVVT
+549 TKVTIDAANVVT

-567 STSSTSSQ
+567 NSSGK
-575 IIWGEKYVTYPTGKQ
+575 IIWGEKCVTYPTGKQ
-590 VIYRWDNDAQEFVMD
+590 LYYKWSSDLQDYQLVS
-605 ATTVNSLTS
+605 TTAKTLTT
-614 TAADGTQTTI
+614 TAADGTKTSI
-624 FREIDDN
+624 YRYVDDN

-636 TRKDVYYSNNGVT
+636 TRK
-649 RNESYTKVDGQWVGE
+649 ESYYYKDDVQRSETYNKVDGQWVGE
-664 NKSEEEAVTVPQF
+664 EKREEEPVTAPHF
-677 EAFEMQDPIACN
+677 EVLDPQDPTACN

-694 PSDIDDAEYV
+694 PYDGDEEEDVFPNSTTNSTY
-704 YPVHSNNTQWGW
+704 WGW
-716 KDGKWAVHLQHATA
+716 KDGQWVVTSQNNIVY
-730 FSQPDANTLTQ
+730 SQPDDNTLVQ
-741 TDTYIYD
+741 TTTYLSDQTADNRDPRYEKETYYD
-748 ESAYNS
+748 S
-754 GSKYTKRVTTFTKKR
+754 RKR
-769 DSRHYL
+769 DSRNNL
-775 VETTRIYDM
+775 VEHKYGSTILEIYDGTTTQNSQSE
-784 VSKDDKSIDMDETT
+784 VIDS
-798 ETFTTYT
+798 YT
-805 YSDEGLLTSVTE
+805 YNDEGLLISHKHE
-817 KTYLTDRAAAA
+817 EYSGQASDAS
-828 EASAAS
+828 ASAA
-834 AVQVAR
+834 R
-840 AAATRVLRSTVVTNY
+840 AAGTLQLTRSTVTNY
-855 YYTELDVVN
+855 YYTELNVVN
-864 GITAPTADAAKPAF
+864 GITATTADAAKPAF
-878 AVSGRTVSVAG
+878 SVSGRTVSVAG

>member
-32 PGVKAQQIFK
+32 PGVKAQQLFK
-42 KANSN
+42 KANSS
-47 RAEAQRPDTKPTYA
+47 RPAAQRPDTKTTYA
-61 IRTKG
+61 LPTKG
-66 VRMVPLAQIAKTQRA
+66 VRMVPLAQIAKTQRT

-93 TSWSKAIDSYTP
+93 TGWSKTENNGTP

-135 ATGAKWTMKL
+135 ATGAKWTTKL

-152 YIENLYKEERTLD
+152 YIEYLYKEERTLD
-165 ANGHVTKKSIYDNRY
+165 ANGHVTKRSIYDNRY

-190 YEYDYSQDP
+190 YEYDYGQDP
-199 NGVEVKSVSYDLY
+199 NGVEVKSVSYDMY
-212 DGVNQPNDATL
+212 DGINQPNDATL

-232 YIEVVYIP
+232 YIEVVYYP

-247 VVDRTDYIIKKYSK
+247 VVDRTNYIIKKYSK
-261 KDRTDWELSSEEYHY
+261 NDNGDWELSGEEYHY
-276 YSAEGRDLGQMKCY
+276 YSAEGRDLGQMECS
-290 YANGTIYDGSGNRT
+290 YANGTIYNGSGNRT

-336 DKKVYSNNYELPK
+336 GKKVYSNNYELPK
-349 TQANGDFSYKRYRYD
+349 TQANGDFSNKRYKYD
-364 TSKGAWVLMTA
+364 TSKGAWVLTAA

-386 QETYEEYDNGE
+386 QETYEEYENGE
-397 LDWRETGL
+397 LEWRETGL
-405 HKYSATGEEEGYV
+405 YKYSATGEEEGYV

-425 YVIETDMKGVDGSY
+425 YVIETDIAGVDGSY

-465 YDSAVPEKQIY
+465 DSYESTVPEEHIY
-476 EEWKN
+476 EELKN
-481 GKWVAVTTDL
+481 GKWVTVTTDL
-491 MIGDGA
+491 LIGDGD
-497 NHMEVKFNAKG
+497 NHLEVKFNDKG

-516 ENGLHTEHV
+516 ENGFHTEHV

-534 IEESYNTMT
+534 IEESYDTET
-543 NKIDEY
+543 NKVDEY
-549 TKVTVDAANVVT
+549 TKVTIDAANVVT

-567 STSSTSSQ
+567 NSSGK
-575 IIWGEKYVTYPTGKQ
+575 IIWGEKCVTYPTGKQ
-590 VIYRWDNDAQEFVMD
+590 LYYKWSSDLQDYQLVS
-605 ATTVNSLTS
+605 TTAKTLTT
-614 TAADGTQTTI
+614 TAADGTKTSI
-624 FREIDDN
+624 YRYVDDN

-636 TRKDVYYSNNGVT
+636 TRK
-649 RNESYTKVDGQWVGE
+649 ESYYYKDDVQRSETYNKVDGQWVGE
-664 NKSEEEAVTVPQF
+664 EKREEEPVTAPHF
-677 EAFEMQDPIACN
+677 EVLDPQDPTACN

-694 PSDIDDAEYV
+694 PYDGDEEEDVFPNSTTNSTY
-704 YPVHSNNTQWGW
+704 WGW
-716 KDGKWAVHLQHATA
+716 KDGQWVVTSQNNIVY
-730 FSQPDANTLTQ
+730 SQPDDNTLVQ
-741 TDTYIYD
+741 TTTYLSDQTADNRDPRYEKETYYD
-748 ESAYNS
+748 S
-754 GSKYTKRVTTFTKKR
+754 RKR
-769 DSRHYL
+769 DSRNNL
-775 VETTRIYDM
+775 VEHKYGSTILEIYDGTTTQNSQSE
-784 VSKDDKSIDMDETT
+784 VIDS
-798 ETFTTYT
+798 YT
-805 YSDEGLLTSVTE
+805 YNDEGLLTSHKHE
-817 KTYLTDRAAAA
+817 EYSGQASDASAAAA
-828 EASAAS
+828 
-834 AVQVAR
+834 R
-840 AAATRVLRSTVVTNY
+840 AAGTLQLTRSTVTNY
-855 YYTELDVVN
+855 YYTELNVVN
-864 GITAPTADAAKPAF
+864 GITATTADAAKPAF
-878 AVSGRTVSVAG
+878 SVSGRTVSVAG

>member
-21 AQTHQALPQPV
+21 AQTHQTLPQPV
-32 PGVKAQQIFK
+32 PGVKAQQLFK

-61 IRTKG
+61 ISTKG

-93 TSWSKAIDSYTP
+93 TSWSKAIDNYTP

-135 ATGAKWTMKL
+135 ASGAKWTTKL

-165 ANGHVTKKSIYDNRY
+165 DNGRVTKKSVYDNRY

-190 YEYDYSQDP
+190 YEYDYGQDP
-199 NGVEVKSVSYDLY
+199 NGVEVKSVSYDMY
-212 DGVNQPNDATL
+212 DGINQPNDATL

-232 YIEVVYIP
+232 YIEVVYSP

-261 KDRTDWELSSEEYHY
+261 NDNGDWELSGEEYHY
-276 YSAEGRDLGQMKCY
+276 YSAEGRDLGQMECSF
-290 YANGTIYDGSGNRT
+290 AHGTIYNGSGNRT

-324 PYTEPTNTWVYN
+324 PYTVPTNTWVYN
-336 DKKVYSNNYELPK
+336 GKKVYSNNYELPK
-349 TQANGDFSYKRYRYD
+349 TQANGDFSYKRYKYD
-364 TSKGAWVLMTA
+364 TSKGAWVLTTA
-375 QTGTWTPEGLL
+375 QIGTWTPEGLL
-386 QETYEEYDNGE
+386 QGTYEEYDNGV
-397 LDWRETGL
+397 LDYTETGL
-405 HKYSATGEEEGYV
+405 FKYSATGEEEGYV

-425 YVIETDMKGVDGSY
+425 YVIETDIAGVDGSY

-456 YKDGKDSGS
+456 YKDGKDSGDYS
-465 YDSAVPEKQIY
+465 YESTVPEEHIY
-476 EEWKN
+476 EELKN
-481 GKWVAVTTDL
+481 GKWVTVTTDL
-491 MIGDGA
+491 MIGDGD
-497 NHMEVKFNAKG
+497 NHLEVKFNAKG

-516 ENGLHTEHV
+516 ENGFHTEHV

-534 IEESYNTMT
+534 IEESYNTET
-543 NKIDEY
+543 NKVDEY
-549 TKVTVDAANVVT
+549 THVTIDAANVVT

-567 STSSTSSQ
+567 NSSGK
-575 IIWGEKYVTYPTGKQ
+575 IIWGEKCVTYPTGKQ
-590 VIYRWDNDAQEFVMD
+590 LYYKWSSDLQDYKLVS
-605 ATTVNSLTS
+605 TTVKTLTS
-614 TAADGTQTTI
+614 TAADGTKTSI
-624 FREIDDN
+624 YREIDDN

-636 TRKDVYYSNNGVT
+636 TRK
-649 RNESYTKVDGQWVGE
+649 ESYYYKDDVQRSETYNKVDGQWVGE
-664 NKSEEEAVTVPQF
+664 EKREEEPVTAPQF
-677 EAFEMQDPIACN
+677 EVLDLQDPIACN

-694 PSDIDDAEYV
+694 PYDGDEEEDVFPNSTTNSTY
-704 YPVHSNNTQWGW
+704 WGW
-716 KDGKWAVHLQHATA
+716 KDGQWVVTSQKNTA
-730 FSQPDANTLTQ
+730 YSQPDDNTLVQ
-741 TDTYIYD
+741 TTTYISDQTADNRGSRYEKETYYD
-748 ESAYNS
+748 S
-754 GSKYTKRVTTFTKKR
+754 RKR
-769 DSRHYL
+769 DSRKNLIEHKYGSTIL
-775 VETTRIYDM
+775 NIYDGTTTQNIQSE
-784 VSKDDKSIDMDETT
+784 VIDS
-798 ETFTTYT
+798 YT
-805 YSDEGLLTSVTE
+805 YNDEGLLTSHKHE
-817 KTYLTDRAAAA
+817 EYSGKASDAS
-828 EASAAS
+828 ASAA
-834 AVQVAR
+834 R
-840 AAATRVLRSTVVTNY
+840 AASTLQLIWSTVTNY

-864 GITAPTADAAKPAF
+864 GITATTADAAKPAF

>member
-32 PGVKAQQIFK
+32 PGVKAQQLFK
-42 KANSN
+42 KANS

-61 IRTKG
+61 LPTKG

-93 TSWSKAIDSYTP
+93 SSWSKTENNGTP

-135 ATGAKWTMKL
+135 ASGAKWTTKL

-165 ANGHVTKKSIYDNRY
+165 ANGHVTKRSIYDNRY
-180 GDKDLTLKEE
+180 GEKDLTLKEE
-190 YEYDYSQDP
+190 YEYDYGQDP
-199 NGVEVKSVSYDLY
+199 NGVEVKSVSYDMY
-212 DGVNQPNDATL
+212 DGINQPNDATL

-232 YIEVVYIP
+232 YIEVVYYP

-247 VVDRTDYIIKKYSK
+247 VVDRTNYIIKKYSK
-261 KDRTDWELSSEEYHY
+261 NDNGDWELSGEEYHY
-276 YSAEGRDLGQMKCY
+276 YSAEGRDLGQMECSF
-290 YANGTIYDGSGNRT
+290 AHGTIYNGSGNMT

-324 PYTEPTNTWVYN
+324 PYTVPTNTWVYN
-336 DKKVYSNNYELPK
+336 GKKVYSNNYELPK
-349 TQANGDFSYKRYRYD
+349 TQANGDFSCKRYKYD
-364 TSKGAWVLMTA
+364 TSKGAWVLTSA

-386 QETYEEYDNGE
+386 QKNYEEYENGE
-397 LDWRETGL
+397 LEWSETGL
-405 HKYSATGEEEGYV
+405 YKYSATGEEEGCV

-425 YVIETDMKGVDGSY
+425 YVIETDITGVDGSY

-465 YDSAVPEKQIY
+465 YDSAVPNAKIY
-476 EEWKN
+476 EEWKG
-481 GKWVAVTTDL
+481 GKWVDVTSDL

-543 NKIDEY
+543 NKVDEY

-567 STSSTSSQ
+567 SSSTTSSQ
-575 IIWGEKYVTYPTGKQ
+575 ITWGEKYVTYPTGKRI
-590 VIYRWDNDAQEFVMD
+590 IYRWDTDTQEFVMD

-614 TAADGTQTTI
+614 TAADGTRTTI
-624 FREIDDN
+624 YREIDDN

-636 TRKDVYYSNNGVT
+636 TRK
-649 RNESYTKVDGQWVGE
+649 ESYYDKDGASRREIYSKVDGQWVGE
-664 NKSEEEAVTVPQF
+664 QKSEEEPVTRPQF
-677 EAFEMQDPIACN
+677 EVLDLQDPTACN

-694 PSDIDDAEYV
+694 PYDSDEEEDV
-704 YPVHSNNTQWGW
+704 FPSSSTNHTSWGW
-716 KDGKWAVHLQHATA
+716 KDGQWAIRNQETTVY
-730 FSQPDANTLTQ
+730 SQPDDNTLVQ
-741 TDTYIYD
+741 TTTYLSDQTADNRDPRYEKETYYD
-748 ESAYNS
+748 S
-754 GSKYTKRVTTFTKKR
+754 RKR
-769 DSRHYL
+769 DSRNNL
-775 VETTRIYDM
+775 VEHKYGSTILEIYDGTTTQNSQSE
-784 VSKDDKSIDMDETT
+784 VIDS
-798 ETFTTYT
+798 YT
-805 YSDEGLLTSVTE
+805 YNDEGLLTSHKHE
-817 KTYLTDRAAAA
+817 EYSGQASDAS
-828 EASAAS
+828 ASAA
-834 AVQVAR
+834 R
-840 AAATRVLRSTVVTNY
+840 AAGTLQLKRSTVTNY

-864 GITAPTADAAKPAF
+864 GITATTADATKPAF
-878 AVSGRTVSVAG
+878 AVSGRTVSAVG
-889 KAAAIS
+889 KSAAIS

-915 ANGAFIAVS
+915 VDGIFIAVS

>member
-32 PGVKAQQIFK
+32 PGVKAQQLFK
-42 KANSN
+42 KANS

-61 IRTKG
+61 LPTKG
-66 VRMVPLAQIAKTQRA
+66 VRMVPLAQIAKTQRT

-93 TSWSKAIDSYTP
+93 TGWSKTENNGTP

-135 ATGAKWTMKL
+135 ATGAKWTTKL

-165 ANGHVTKKSIYDNRY
+165 ANGHVTKRSIYDNRY

-190 YEYDYSQDP
+190 YEYDYGQDP
-199 NGVEVKSVSYDLY
+199 NGVEVKSVSYDMY
-212 DGVNQPNDATL
+212 DGINQPNDATL

-232 YIEVVYIP
+232 YIEVVYYP

-247 VVDRTDYIIKKYSK
+247 VVDRTNYIIKKYSK
-261 KDRTDWELSSEEYHY
+261 NDNGDWELSGEEYHY
-276 YSAEGRDLGQMKCY
+276 YSAEGRDLGQMECS
-290 YANGTIYDGSGNRT
+290 YANGTIYNGSGNMT

-336 DKKVYSNNYELPK
+336 GKKVYSNNYELPK
-349 TQANGDFSYKRYRYD
+349 TQANGDFSNKRYKYD
-364 TSKGAWVLMTA
+364 TSKGAWVLTAA

-386 QETYEEYDNGE
+386 QETYEEYENGE
-397 LDWRETGL
+397 LEWRETGL
-405 HKYSATGEEEGYV
+405 YKYSATGEEEGYV

-425 YVIETDMKGVDGSY
+425 YVIETDIAGVDGSY

-465 YDSAVPEKQIY
+465 DSYESTVPEEHIY
-476 EEWKN
+476 EELKN
-481 GKWVAVTTDL
+481 GKWVTVTTDL
-491 MIGDGA
+491 LIGDGD
-497 NHMEVKFNAKG
+497 NHLEVKFNAKG

-516 ENGLHTEHV
+516 ENGFHTEHV

-534 IEESYNTMT
+534 IEESYDTET
-543 NKIDEY
+543 NKVDEY
-549 TKVTVDAANVVT
+549 TKVTIDAANVVT

-567 STSSTSSQ
+567 NSSGK
-575 IIWGEKYVTYPTGKQ
+575 IIWGEKCVTYPTGKQ
-590 VIYRWDNDAQEFVMD
+590 LYYKWSSDLQDYQLVS
-605 ATTVNSLTS
+605 TTAKTLTT
-614 TAADGTQTTI
+614 TAADGTKTSI
-624 FREIDDN
+624 YRYVDDN

-636 TRKDVYYSNNGVT
+636 TRK
-649 RNESYTKVDGQWVGE
+649 ESYYYKDDVQRSETYNKVDGQWVGE
-664 NKSEEEAVTVPQF
+664 EKREEEPVTAPHF
-677 EAFEMQDPIACN
+677 EVLDPQDPTACN

-694 PSDIDDAEYV
+694 PYDGDEEEDVFPNSTTNSTY
-704 YPVHSNNTQWGW
+704 WGW
-716 KDGKWAVHLQHATA
+716 KDGQWVVTSQNNIVY
-730 FSQPDANTLTQ
+730 SQPDDNTLVQ
-741 TDTYIYD
+741 TTTYLSDQTADNRDPRYEKETYYD
-748 ESAYNS
+748 S
-754 GSKYTKRVTTFTKKR
+754 RKR
-769 DSRHYL
+769 DSRNNL
-775 VETTRIYDM
+775 VEHKYGSTILEIYDGTTTQNSQSE
-784 VSKDDKSIDMDETT
+784 VIDS
-798 ETFTTYT
+798 YT
-805 YSDEGLLTSVTE
+805 YNDEGLLTSHKHE
-817 KTYLTDRAAAA
+817 EYSGQASDAS
-828 EASAAS
+828 ASAA
-834 AVQVAR
+834 R
-840 AAATRVLRSTVVTNY
+840 AAGTLQLTRSTVTNY
-855 YYTELDVVN
+855 YYTELNVVN
-864 GITAPTADAAKPAF
+864 GITATTADAAKPAF
-878 AVSGRTVSVAG
+878 SVSGRTVSVAG

>member
-14 ISSVCAT
+14 MTSVCAT
-21 AQTHQALPQPV
+21 AQTHQALPHPV
-32 PGVKAQQIFK
+32 PGVKAQQLFK
-42 KANSN
+42 KANSS
-47 RAEAQRPDTKPTYA
+47 RPAAQRHDTKTTYA
-61 IRTKG
+61 LPTKG

-135 ATGAKWTMKL
+135 ATGAKWTTKL

-180 GDKDLTLKEE
+180 GEKDLTLKEE

-199 NGVEVKSVSYDLY
+199 KGVEVKSVHYDLY
-212 DGVNQPNDATL
+212 DGINQPDNIVMC
-223 RKWFAPTKS
+223 KWFAPTKS
-232 YIEVVYIP
+232 YLEQVYDP
-240 REEKVEI
+240 RVEKVEI

-261 KDRTDWELSSEEYHY
+261 KDRTDWELSREEYHY
-276 YSAEGRDLGQMKCY
+276 YSAEGRDLGHMECS
-290 YANGTIYDGSGNRT
+290 YANGTIYNGSGNRT

-324 PYTEPTNTWVYN
+324 PYTVPTNTWVYN
-336 DKKVYSNNYELPK
+336 GKKVYSNNYELPK
-349 TQANGDFSYKRYRYD
+349 TQANGDFSNKRYKYD
-364 TSKGAWVLMTA
+364 TSKGAWVLTPA

-386 QETYEEYDNGE
+386 QETYEEYENGE
-397 LDWRETGL
+397 LEWRETGL
-405 HKYSATGEEEGYV
+405 YKYSATGEEEGYV

-425 YVIETDMKGVDGSY
+425 YVIETDIAGVDGSY

-465 YDSAVPEKQIY
+465 YDSAVPNAKIY
-476 EEWKN
+476 DEWKN
-481 GKWVAVTTDL
+481 GKWVPVTTDL
-491 MIGDGA
+491 TIGDGA

-525 VYTYLDNGY
+525 VYTYLNNGY

-543 NKIDEY
+543 NKVDEY

-567 STSSTSSQ
+567 STSTTSSQ
-575 IIWGEKYVTYPTGKQ
+575 IIWGEKYITYPTGKQ
-590 VIYRWDNDAQEFVMD
+590 VIYRWDNYAQEFVMD

-614 TAADGTQTTI
+614 TAADGTETTI
-624 FREIDDN
+624 YREIDDN

-636 TRKDVYYSNNGVT
+636 TRKDVHYSNNGVT
-649 RNESYTKVDGQWVGE
+649 RYETYTKVNGQWVGE
-664 NKSEEEAVTVPQF
+664 NKSEEEAVKVPLF
-677 EAFEMQDPIACN
+677 EAFEMQDPVACN

-694 PSDIDDAEYV
+694 PSDIYDEEDNSV
-704 YPVHSNNTQWGW
+704 LSNNTRWGW

-775 VETTRIYDM
+775 LETTRICDI
-784 VSKDDKSIDMDETT
+784 VDKDDKTTNIDEKT
-798 ETFTTYT
+798 EGITTYT
-805 YSDEGLLTSVTE
+805 YNDEGLLTSVTV
-817 KTYLTDRAAAA
+817 KSYLTDRAAAA
-828 EASAAS
+828 EASAA
-834 AVQVAR
+834 QVAR
-840 AAATRVLRSTVVTNY
+840 AAATRVLQSTVVTNY

-864 GITAPTADAAKPAF
+864 GITSATADAAKPAF
-878 AVSGRTVSVAG
+878 AVSGRTVSTVG
-889 KAAAIS
+889 KSAAIS

>member
-32 PGVKAQQIFK
+32 PGVKAQQLFK
-42 KANSN
+42 KANS

-61 IRTKG
+61 LPTKG
-66 VRMVPLAQIAKTQRA
+66 VRMVPLAQIAKTQRT

-93 TSWSKAIDSYTP
+93 TGWSKTENNGTP

-135 ATGAKWTMKL
+135 ATGAKWTTKL

-165 ANGHVTKKSIYDNRY
+165 ANGHVTKRSIYDNRY
-180 GDKDLTLKEE
+180 GEKDLTLKEE
-190 YEYDYSQDP
+190 YEYDYSQSP

-212 DGVNQPNDATL
+212 DGINQPNDATL

-232 YIEVVYIP
+232 YIEVVYYP

-247 VVDRTDYIIKKYSK
+247 VVDRTNYIIKKYSK
-261 KDRTDWELSSEEYHY
+261 NDNGDWELSREEYHY
-276 YSAEGRDLGQMKCY
+276 YSAEGRDLGQMECS
-290 YANGTIYDGSGNRT
+290 YANGTIYNGSGNMT
-304 ELQPDTPEAGFTTEI
+304 ELQPDTPEAGFITEI

-336 DKKVYSNNYELPK
+336 GKKVYSNNYELPK
-349 TQANGDFSYKRYRYD
+349 TQANGDFSFKRYKYD
-364 TSKGAWVLMTA
+364 TSKGAWVLTAA

-386 QETYEEYDNGE
+386 QETYEEYENGE
-397 LDWRETGL
+397 LEWRETGL
-405 HKYSATGEEEGYV
+405 YKYSATGEEEGYV

-425 YVIETDMKGVDGSY
+425 YVIETNIAGVDGSY

-465 YDSAVPEKQIY
+465 DSYESTVPEEHIY
-476 EEWKN
+476 EELKN
-481 GKWVAVTTDL
+481 GKWVTVTTDL
-491 MIGDGA
+491 LIGDGD
-497 NHMEVKFNAKG
+497 NHLEVKFNAKG

-516 ENGLHTEHV
+516 ENGFHTEHV

-534 IEESYNTMT
+534 IEESYDTET
-543 NKIDEY
+543 NKVDEY
-549 TKVTVDAANVVT
+549 TKVTIDAANVVT

-567 STSSTSSQ
+567 NSSGK
-575 IIWGEKYVTYPTGKQ
+575 IIWGEKCVTYPTGKQ
-590 VIYRWDNDAQEFVMD
+590 LYYKWSSDLQDYQLVS
-605 ATTVNSLTS
+605 TTAKTLTT
-614 TAADGTQTTI
+614 TAADGTKTSI
-624 FREIDDN
+624 YRYVDDN

-636 TRKDVYYSNNGVT
+636 TRK
-649 RNESYTKVDGQWVGE
+649 ESYYYKDDVQRSETYNKVDGQWVGE
-664 NKSEEEAVTVPQF
+664 EKREEEPVTAPHF
-677 EAFEMQDPIACN
+677 EVLDPQDPTACN

-694 PSDIDDAEYV
+694 PYDGDEEEDVFPNSTTNSTY
-704 YPVHSNNTQWGW
+704 WGW
-716 KDGKWAVHLQHATA
+716 KDGQWVVTSQNNIVY
-730 FSQPDANTLTQ
+730 SQPDDNTLVQ
-741 TDTYIYD
+741 TTTYLSDQTADNRDPRYEKETYYD
-748 ESAYNS
+748 S
-754 GSKYTKRVTTFTKKR
+754 RKR
-769 DSRHYL
+769 DSRNNL
-775 VETTRIYDM
+775 VEHKYGSTILEIYDGTTTQNSQSE
-784 VSKDDKSIDMDETT
+784 VIDS
-798 ETFTTYT
+798 YT
-805 YSDEGLLTSVTE
+805 YNDEGLLTSHKHE
-817 KTYLTDRAAAA
+817 EYSGQASDAS
-828 EASAAS
+828 ASAA
-834 AVQVAR
+834 R
-840 AAATRVLRSTVVTNY
+840 AAGTLQLTRSTVTNY
-855 YYTELDVVN
+855 YYTELNVVN
-864 GITAPTADAAKPAF
+864 GITATTADAAKPAF
-878 AVSGRTVSVAG
+878 SVSGRTVSVAG

>member
-32 PGVKAQQIFK
+32 PGVKAQQLFK
-42 KANSN
+42 KANS

-61 IRTKG
+61 LLTKG
-66 VRMVPLAQIAKTQRA
+66 VRMVPLAQIAKTQRT

-93 TSWSKAIDSYTP
+93 TGWSKTENNGTP

-135 ATGAKWTMKL
+135 ATGAKWTTKL

-165 ANGHVTKKSIYDNRY
+165 ANGHVTKRSIYDNRY

-190 YEYDYSQDP
+190 YEYDYGQDP

-212 DGVNQPNDATL
+212 DGINQPNDATL

-232 YIEVVYIP
+232 YIEVVYYP

-247 VVDRTDYIIKKYSK
+247 VVDRTNYIIKKYSK
-261 KDRTDWELSSEEYHY
+261 KDNGDWELSREEYRY
-276 YSAEGRDLGQMKCY
+276 YSAEGRDLGQMECS
-290 YANGTIYDGSGNRT
+290 YANGTIYNGSGNRT

-336 DKKVYSNNYELPK
+336 GKKVYSNNYELPK
-349 TQANGDFSYKRYRYD
+349 TQANGDFSCKRYKYD
-364 TSKGAWVLMTA
+364 TSKGAWVLTAA

-386 QETYEEYDNGE
+386 QETYEEYENGE
-397 LDWRETGL
+397 LEWRETGL
-405 HKYSATGEEEGYV
+405 YKYSATGEEEGYV

-425 YVIETDMKGVDGSY
+425 YVIETDIAGVDGSY

-465 YDSAVPEKQIY
+465 DSYESTVPEEHIY
-476 EEWKN
+476 EELKN
-481 GKWVAVTTDL
+481 GKWVTVTTDL
-491 MIGDGA
+491 LIGDGD
-497 NHMEVKFNAKG
+497 NHLEVKFNAKG

-516 ENGLHTEHV
+516 ENGFHTEHV

-534 IEESYNTMT
+534 IEESYDTET
-543 NKIDEY
+543 NKVDEY
-549 TKVTVDAANVVT
+549 TKVTIDAANVVT

-567 STSSTSSQ
+567 NSSGK
-575 IIWGEKYVTYPTGKQ
+575 IIWGEKCVTYPTGKQ
-590 VIYRWDNDAQEFVMD
+590 LYYKWSSDLQDYQLVS
-605 ATTVNSLTS
+605 TTAKTLTT
-614 TAADGTQTTI
+614 TAADGTKTSI
-624 FREIDDN
+624 YRYVDDN

-636 TRKDVYYSNNGVT
+636 TRK
-649 RNESYTKVDGQWVGE
+649 ESYYYKDDVQRSETYNKVDGQWVGE
-664 NKSEEEAVTVPQF
+664 EKREEEPVTAPHF
-677 EAFEMQDPIACN
+677 EVLDPQDPTACN

-694 PSDIDDAEYV
+694 PYDGDEEEDVFPNSTTNSTY
-704 YPVHSNNTQWGW
+704 WGW
-716 KDGKWAVHLQHATA
+716 KDGQWVVTSQNNIVY
-730 FSQPDANTLTQ
+730 SQPDDNTLVQ
-741 TDTYIYD
+741 TTTYLSDQTADNRDPRYEKETYYD
-748 ESAYNS
+748 S
-754 GSKYTKRVTTFTKKR
+754 RKR
-769 DSRHYL
+769 DSRNNL
-775 VETTRIYDM
+775 VEHKYGSTILEIYDGTTTQNSQSE
-784 VSKDDKSIDMDETT
+784 VIDS
-798 ETFTTYT
+798 YT
-805 YSDEGLLTSVTE
+805 YNDEGLLTSHKHE
-817 KTYLTDRAAAA
+817 EYSGQASDAS
-828 EASAAS
+828 ASAA
-834 AVQVAR
+834 R
-840 AAATRVLRSTVVTNY
+840 AAGTLQLTRSTVTNY
-855 YYTELDVVN
+855 YYAEFDVVN
-864 GITAPTADAAKPAF
+864 GITSATADAAKPAF
-878 AVSGRTVSVAG
+878 SVSGRTVSAVG
-889 KAAAIS
+889 KSAAIS

>member
-32 PGVKAQQIFK
+32 PGVKAQQLFK
-42 KANSN
+42 KANSS
-47 RAEAQRPDTKPTYA
+47 RPAAQRPDTKTTYA
-61 IRTKG
+61 LPTKG
-66 VRMVPLAQIAKTQRA
+66 VRMVPLAQIAKAQRA
-81 EKADEMVKKTLL
+81 KKADEMVKKTLL
-93 TSWSKAIDSYTP
+93 TGWSKTENNGTP

-135 ATGAKWTMKL
+135 ATGAKWTTKL

-165 ANGHVTKKSIYDNRY
+165 ANGHVTKRSIYDNRY

-190 YEYDYSQDP
+190 YEYDYGQDP
-199 NGVEVKSVSYDLY
+199 NGVEVKSVSYDMY
-212 DGVNQPNDATL
+212 DGINQPNDATL

-232 YIEVVYIP
+232 YIEVVYYP

-247 VVDRTDYIIKKYSK
+247 VVDRTNYIIKKYSK
-261 KDRTDWELSSEEYHY
+261 NDNGDWELSREEYHY
-276 YSAEGRDLGQMKCY
+276 YSAEGRDLGQMECS
-290 YANGTIYDGSGNRT
+290 YANGTIYNGSGNRT

-336 DKKVYSNNYELPK
+336 GKKVYSNNYELPK
-349 TQANGDFSYKRYRYD
+349 TQANGDFSNKRYKYD
-364 TSKGAWVLMTA
+364 TSKGAWVLTAA

-386 QETYEEYDNGE
+386 QETYEEYENGE
-397 LDWRETGL
+397 LEWRETGL
-405 HKYSATGEEEGYV
+405 YKYSATGEEEGYV

-425 YVIETDMKGVDGSY
+425 YVIETDIAGVDGSY

-465 YDSAVPEKQIY
+465 DSYESTVPEEHIY
-476 EEWKN
+476 EELKN
-481 GKWVAVTTDL
+481 GKWVTVTTDL
-491 MIGDGA
+491 LIGDGD
-497 NHMEVKFNAKG
+497 NHLEVKFNDKG

-516 ENGLHTEHV
+516 ENGFHTEHV

-534 IEESYNTMT
+534 IEESYDTET
-543 NKIDEY
+543 NKVDEY
-549 TKVTVDAANVVT
+549 TKVTIDAANVVT

-567 STSSTSSQ
+567 NSSGK
-575 IIWGEKYVTYPTGKQ
+575 IIWGEKCVTYPTGKQ
-590 VIYRWDNDAQEFVMD
+590 LYYKWSSDLQDYQLVS
-605 ATTVNSLTS
+605 TTAKTLTT
-614 TAADGTQTTI
+614 TAADGTKTSI
-624 FREIDDN
+624 YRYVDDN

-636 TRKDVYYSNNGVT
+636 TRK
-649 RNESYTKVDGQWVGE
+649 ESYYYKDDVQRSETYNKVDGQWVGE
-664 NKSEEEAVTVPQF
+664 EKREEEPVTAPHF
-677 EAFEMQDPIACN
+677 EVLDPQDPTACN

-694 PSDIDDAEYV
+694 PYDGDEEEDVFPNSTTNSTY
-704 YPVHSNNTQWGW
+704 WGW
-716 KDGKWAVHLQHATA
+716 KDGQWVVTSQNNIVY
-730 FSQPDANTLTQ
+730 SQPDDNTLVQ
-741 TDTYIYD
+741 TTTYLSDQTADNRDPRYEKETYYD
-748 ESAYNS
+748 S
-754 GSKYTKRVTTFTKKR
+754 RKR
-769 DSRHYL
+769 DSRNNL
-775 VETTRIYDM
+775 VEHKYGSTILEIYDGTTTQNSQSE
-784 VSKDDKSIDMDETT
+784 VIDS
-798 ETFTTYT
+798 YT
-805 YSDEGLLTSVTE
+805 YNDEGLLTSHKHE
-817 KTYLTDRAAAA
+817 EYSGQASDAS
-828 EASAAS
+828 ASAA
-834 AVQVAR
+834 R
-840 AAATRVLRSTVVTNY
+840 AAGTLQLTRSTVTNY
-855 YYTELDVVN
+855 YYTELNVVN
-864 GITAPTADAAKPAF
+864 GITATTADAAKPAF
-878 AVSGRTVSVAG
+878 SVSGRTVSVAG

>member
-1 MKHFNLYMMGLAL
+1 M
-14 ISSVCAT
+14 
-21 AQTHQALPQPV
+21 PQPV
-32 PGVKAQQIFK
+32 PGVKAQQLFK
-42 KANSN
+42 KANS

-61 IRTKG
+61 LPTKG

-93 TSWSKAIDSYTP
+93 TGWSKTENNGTP

-135 ATGAKWTMKL
+135 ATGAKWTTKL

-165 ANGHVTKKSIYDNRY
+165 ANGHVTKRSIYDNRY

-190 YEYDYSQDP
+190 YEYDYGQDP
-199 NGVEVKSVSYDLY
+199 NGVEVKSVSYDMY
-212 DGVNQPNDATL
+212 DGINQPNDATL

-232 YIEVVYIP
+232 YIEVVYYP

-247 VVDRTDYIIKKYSK
+247 VVDRTNYIIKKYSK
-261 KDRTDWELSSEEYHY
+261 NDNGDWELSGEEYHY
-276 YSAEGRDLGQMKCY
+276 YSAEGRDLGQMECS
-290 YANGTIYDGSGNRT
+290 YANGTIYNGSGNRT

-336 DKKVYSNNYELPK
+336 GKKVYSNNYELPK
-349 TQANGDFSYKRYRYD
+349 TQANGDFSCKRYKYD
-364 TSKGAWVLMTA
+364 TSKGAWVLTAA

-386 QETYEEYDNGE
+386 QETYEEYENGE
-397 LDWRETGL
+397 LEWRETGL
-405 HKYSATGEEEGYV
+405 YKYSATGEEEGYV

-425 YVIETDMKGVDGSY
+425 YVIETDIAGVDGSY

-465 YDSAVPEKQIY
+465 DSYESTVPEEHIY
-476 EEWKN
+476 EELKN
-481 GKWVAVTTDL
+481 GKWVTVTTDL
-491 MIGDGA
+491 LIGDGD
-497 NHMEVKFNAKG
+497 NHLEVKFNDKG

-516 ENGLHTEHV
+516 ENGFHTEHV

-534 IEESYNTMT
+534 IEESYDTET
-543 NKIDEY
+543 NKVDEY
-549 TKVTVDAANVVT
+549 TKVTIDAANVVT

-567 STSSTSSQ
+567 NSSGK
-575 IIWGEKYVTYPTGKQ
+575 IIWGEKCVTYPTGKQ
-590 VIYRWDNDAQEFVMD
+590 LYYKWSSDLQDYQLVS
-605 ATTVNSLTS
+605 TTAKTLTT
-614 TAADGTQTTI
+614 TAADGTKTSI
-624 FREIDDN
+624 YRYVDDN

-636 TRKDVYYSNNGVT
+636 TRK
-649 RNESYTKVDGQWVGE
+649 ESYYYKDDVQRSETYNKVDGQWVGE
-664 NKSEEEAVTVPQF
+664 EKREEEPVTAPHF
-677 EAFEMQDPIACN
+677 EVLDPQDPTACN

-694 PSDIDDAEYV
+694 PYDGDEEEDVFPNSTTNSTY
-704 YPVHSNNTQWGW
+704 WGW
-716 KDGKWAVHLQHATA
+716 KDGQWVVTSQNNIVY
-730 FSQPDANTLTQ
+730 SQPDDNTLVQ
-741 TDTYIYD
+741 TTTYLSDQTADNRDPRYEKETYYD
-748 ESAYNS
+748 S
-754 GSKYTKRVTTFTKKR
+754 RKR
-769 DSRHYL
+769 DSRNNL
-775 VETTRIYDM
+775 VEHKYGSTILEIYDGTTTQNSQSE
-784 VSKDDKSIDMDETT
+784 VIDS
-798 ETFTTYT
+798 YT
-805 YSDEGLLTSVTE
+805 YNDEGLLTSHKHE
-817 KTYLTDRAAAA
+817 EYSGQASDAS
-828 EASAAS
+828 ASAA
-834 AVQVAR
+834 R
-840 AAATRVLRSTVVTNY
+840 AAGTLQLTRSTVTNY
-855 YYTELDVVN
+855 YYTELNVVN
-864 GITAPTADAAKPAF
+864 GITATTADAAKPAF
-878 AVSGRTVSVAG
+878 SVSGRTVSVAG

>member
-32 PGVKAQQIFK
+32 PGVKAQQLFK
-42 KANSN
+42 KANS

-61 IRTKG
+61 LPTKG
-66 VRMVPLAQIAKTQRA
+66 VRMVPLAQIAKTQRT

-93 TSWSKAIDSYTP
+93 TGWSKTENNGTP

-135 ATGAKWTMKL
+135 ASGAKWTTKL

-165 ANGHVTKKSIYDNRY
+165 ANGHVTKRSIYDNRY

-190 YEYDYSQDP
+190 YEYDYSQSP

-212 DGVNQPNDATL
+212 DGINQPNDATL

-232 YIEVVYIP
+232 YIEVVYYP

-247 VVDRTDYIIKKYSK
+247 VVDRTNYIIKKYSK
-261 KDRTDWELSSEEYHY
+261 KDRTDWELSREEYHY
-276 YSAEGRDLGQMKCY
+276 YSAEGRDLGQMECS
-290 YANGTIYDGSGNRT
+290 YANGTIYNGSGNRT

-336 DKKVYSNNYELPK
+336 GKKVYSNNYELPK
-349 TQANGDFSYKRYRYD
+349 TQANGDFSCKRYKYD
-364 TSKGAWVLMTA
+364 TSKGAWVLTAA

-386 QETYEEYDNGE
+386 QETYEEYENGE
-397 LDWRETGL
+397 LEWRETGL
-405 HKYSATGEEEGYV
+405 YKYSATGEEEGYV

-425 YVIETDMKGVDGSY
+425 YVIETDIAGVDGSY

-456 YKDGKDSGS
+456 YKDGKDSGDDAYES
-465 YDSAVPEKQIY
+465 TVPEERIY

-481 GKWVAVTTDL
+481 SKWVAVTSDL
-491 MIGDGA
+491 LIGDGD
-497 NHMEVKFNAKG
+497 NHLEVKFNAKG

-516 ENGLHTEHV
+516 ENGFHTEHV

-534 IEESYNTMT
+534 IEESYDTET
-543 NKIDEY
+543 NKVDEY
-549 TKVTVDAANVVT
+549 TKVTIDAANVVT

-567 STSSTSSQ
+567 NSSGK
-575 IIWGEKYVTYPTGKQ
+575 IIWGKKCVTYPTGKQ
-590 VIYRWDNDAQEFVMD
+590 LYYKWSSDLQDYQLVS
-605 ATTVNSLTS
+605 TTAKTLTT
-614 TAADGTQTTI
+614 TAADGTKTSI
-624 FREIDDN
+624 YRYVDDN

-636 TRKDVYYSNNGVT
+636 TRK
-649 RNESYTKVDGQWVGE
+649 ESYYYKDDVQRSETYNKVDGQWVGE
-664 NKSEEEAVTVPQF
+664 EKREEEPVTAPHF
-677 EAFEMQDPIACN
+677 EVIDPQDPTACN

-694 PSDIDDAEYV
+694 PYDGDEEEDVFPNSSTNSTY
-704 YPVHSNNTQWGW
+704 WGW
-716 KDGKWAVHLQHATA
+716 KDGQWVVTSQNNIVY
-730 FSQPDANTLTQ
+730 SQPDDNTLVQ
-741 TDTYIYD
+741 TTTYLSDQTADNRDPRYEKETYYD
-748 ESAYNS
+748 S
-754 GSKYTKRVTTFTKKR
+754 RKR
-769 DSRHYL
+769 DSRNNL
-775 VETTRIYDM
+775 VEHKYGSTILEIYDGTTTQNSQSE
-784 VSKDDKSIDMDETT
+784 VIDS
-798 ETFTTYT
+798 YT
-805 YSDEGLLTSVTE
+805 YNDEGLLTSHKHE
-817 KTYLTDRAAAA
+817 EYSGQASDAS
-828 EASAAS
+828 ASAA
-834 AVQVAR
+834 R
-840 AAATRVLRSTVVTNY
+840 AAGTLQLTRSTVTNY
-855 YYTELDVVN
+855 YYTELNVVN
-864 GITAPTADAAKPAF
+864 GITATTADAAKPAF
-878 AVSGRTVSVAG
+878 SVSGRTVSVAG

>member
-32 PGVKAQQIFK
+32 PGVKAQQLFK

-47 RAEAQRPDTKPTYA
+47 RAEAQRPNTKPTYA
-61 IRTKG
+61 IHTKG
-66 VRMVPLAQIAKTQRA
+66 VRIVPLAQIAKAQRA

-93 TSWSKAIDSYTP
+93 TSWSYSEDNGTP
-105 ETGKI
+105 ETSKI

-120 VDYGSY
+120 VDYGTY

-135 ATGAKWTMKL
+135 VTGAKWTTKL

-165 ANGHVTKKSIYDNRY
+165 ANGHVTKRSIYDNRY
-180 GDKDLTLKEE
+180 GEKDLTLKEE
-190 YEYDYSQDP
+190 YEYDYGQDP
-199 NGVEVKSVSYDLY
+199 NGVEVKSVSYDMY
-212 DGVNQPNDATL
+212 DGINQPNDATL

-232 YIEVVYIP
+232 YIEVVYYP

-247 VVDRTDYIIKKYSK
+247 VVDRTNYIIKKYSK
-261 KDRTDWELSSEEYHY
+261 NDNGDWELSGEEYHY
-276 YSAEGRDLGQMKCY
+276 YSAEGRDLGQMECS
-290 YANGTIYDGSGNRT
+290 YANGTIYNGSGNMT

-336 DKKVYSNNYELPK
+336 GKKVYSNNYELPK
-349 TQANGDFSYKRYRYD
+349 TQANGDFSYKRYKYD
-364 TSKGAWVLMTA
+364 TSKGAWVLTAA

-386 QETYEEYDNGE
+386 QETYEEYENGE
-397 LDWRETGL
+397 LEWRETGL
-405 HKYSATGEEEGYV
+405 YKYSATGEEEGYV

-425 YVIETDMKGVDGSY
+425 YVIETDIAGVDGSY

-465 YDSAVPEKQIY
+465 DSYESTVPEEHIY
-476 EEWKN
+476 EELKN
-481 GKWVAVTTDL
+481 GKWVTVTTDL
-491 MIGDGA
+491 LIGDGD
-497 NHMEVKFNAKG
+497 NHLEVKFNDKG

-516 ENGLHTEHV
+516 ENGFHTEHV

-534 IEESYNTMT
+534 IEESYDTET
-543 NKIDEY
+543 NKVDEY
-549 TKVTVDAANVVT
+549 TKVTIDAANVVT

-567 STSSTSSQ
+567 NSSGK
-575 IIWGEKYVTYPTGKQ
+575 IIWGEKCVTYPTGKQ
-590 VIYRWDNDAQEFVMD
+590 LYYKWSSDLQDYQLVS
-605 ATTVNSLTS
+605 TTAKTLTT
-614 TAADGTQTTI
+614 TAADGTKTSI
-624 FREIDDN
+624 YRYVDDN

-636 TRKDVYYSNNGVT
+636 TRK
-649 RNESYTKVDGQWVGE
+649 ESYYYKDDVQRSETYNKVDGQWVGE
-664 NKSEEEAVTVPQF
+664 EKREEEPVTAPHF
-677 EAFEMQDPIACN
+677 EVLDPQDPTACN

-694 PSDIDDAEYV
+694 PYDGDEEEDVFPNSTTNSTY
-704 YPVHSNNTQWGW
+704 WGW
-716 KDGKWAVHLQHATA
+716 KDGQWVVTSQNNIVY
-730 FSQPDANTLTQ
+730 SQPDDNTLVQ
-741 TDTYIYD
+741 TTTYLSDQTADNRDPRYEKETYYD
-748 ESAYNS
+748 S
-754 GSKYTKRVTTFTKKR
+754 RKR
-769 DSRHYL
+769 DSRNNL
-775 VETTRIYDM
+775 VEHKYGSTILEIYDGTTTQNSQSE
-784 VSKDDKSIDMDETT
+784 VIDS
-798 ETFTTYT
+798 YT
-805 YSDEGLLTSVTE
+805 YNDEGLLTSHKHE
-817 KTYLTDRAAAA
+817 EYSGQASDAS
-828 EASAAS
+828 ASAA
-834 AVQVAR
+834 R
-840 AAATRVLRSTVVTNY
+840 AAGTLQLTRSTVTNY
-855 YYTELDVVN
+855 YYTELNVVN
-864 GITAPTADAAKPAF
+864 GITATTADAAKPAF
-878 AVSGRTVSVAG
+878 SVSGRTVSVAG

-915 ANGAFIAVS
+915 ADGIFIAVS

>member
-21 AQTHQALPQPV
+21 AQTHQTLPQPV
-32 PGVKAQQIFK
+32 PGVKAQQLFK

-61 IRTKG
+61 LPTKG

-81 EKADEMVKKTLL
+81 KKADEMVKKTLL

-135 ATGAKWTMKL
+135 ASGAKWTTKL

-165 ANGHVTKKSIYDNRY
+165 ANGHVTKRSIYDNRY

-190 YEYDYSQDP
+190 YEYDYGQDP
-199 NGVEVKSVSYDLY
+199 NGVEVKSVSYDMY
-212 DGVNQPNDATL
+212 DGINQPNDATL

-232 YIEVVYIP
+232 YIEVVYYP

-247 VVDRTDYIIKKYSK
+247 VVDRTNYIIKKYSK
-261 KDRTDWELSSEEYHY
+261 NDNGDWELSGEEYHY
-276 YSAEGRDLGQMKCY
+276 YSAEGRDLGQMECSF
-290 YANGTIYDGSGNRT
+290 AHGTIYNGSGNMT

-324 PYTEPTNTWVYN
+324 PYTVPTNTWVYN
-336 DKKVYSNNYELPK
+336 GKKVYSNNYELPK
-349 TQANGDFSYKRYRYD
+349 TQANGDFSCKRYKYD
-364 TSKGAWVLMTA
+364 TSKGAWVLTSA

-386 QETYEEYDNGE
+386 QKNYEEYENGE
-397 LDWRETGL
+397 LEWSETGL
-405 HKYSATGEEEGYV
+405 YKYSATGEEEGCV

-425 YVIETDMKGVDGSY
+425 YVIETDITGVDGSY

-465 YDSAVPEKQIY
+465 YDSAVPNAKIY
-476 EEWKN
+476 EEWKG
-481 GKWVAVTTDL
+481 GKWVDVTSDL
-491 MIGDGA
+491 MIGDSA

-543 NKIDEY
+543 NKVDEY

-567 STSSTSSQ
+567 SSSTTSSQ
-575 IIWGEKYVTYPTGKQ
+575 ITWGEKYVTYPTGKRI
-590 VIYRWDNDAQEFVMD
+590 IYRWDTDTQEFVMD

-614 TAADGTQTTI
+614 TAADGTRTTI
-624 FREIDDN
+624 YREIDDN

-636 TRKDVYYSNNGVT
+636 TRK
-649 RNESYTKVDGQWVGE
+649 ESYYDKDGASRREIYSKVDGQWVGE
-664 NKSEEEAVTVPQF
+664 QKSEEEPVTRPQF
-677 EAFEMQDPIACN
+677 EVLDLQDPIACN

-694 PSDIDDAEYV
+694 PSDIDDEV
-704 YPVHSNNTQWGW
+704 DVFPSSSTNHTSWGW
-716 KDGKWAVHLQHATA
+716 KDGQWVLRDQMATVY
-730 FSQPDANTLTQ
+730 SQPDDNTLVQ
-741 TDTYIYD
+741 TTTYISDKTVDNRGSRYEKETYYD
-748 ESAYNS
+748 S
-754 GSKYTKRVTTFTKKR
+754 RKR
-769 DSRHYL
+769 DSRKNL
-775 VETTRIYDM
+775 VEHKYGSTILEIYDGTTTQNSQSE
-784 VSKDDKSIDMDETT
+784 VIDS
-798 ETFTTYT
+798 YT
-805 YSDEGLLTSVTE
+805 YNDEGLLTSHKHE
-817 KTYLTDRAAAA
+817 EYSGQASDAS
-828 EASAAS
+828 ASAA
-834 AVQVAR
+834 R
-840 AAATRVLRSTVVTNY
+840 AAGTLQLKRSTVTNY

-864 GITAPTADAAKPAF
+864 GITATTADATKPAF
-878 AVSGRTVSVAG
+878 AVSGRTVSAVG
-889 KAAAIS
+889 KSAAIS

>member
-32 PGVKAQQIFK
+32 PGVKAQQLFK
-42 KANSN
+42 KANS

-61 IRTKG
+61 LPTKG

-93 TSWSKAIDSYTP
+93 TSWSKVIDSYTP

-135 ATGAKWTMKL
+135 ASGAKWTTKL

-165 ANGHVTKKSIYDNRY
+165 ANGHVTKRSIYDNRY
-180 GDKDLTLKEE
+180 GEKDLTLKEE
-190 YEYDYSQDP
+190 YEYDYGQDS
-199 NGVEVKSVSYDLY
+199 NGIEVKSVSYDMY
-212 DGVNQPNDATL
+212 DGINQPNDATL

-232 YIEVVYIP
+232 YIEVVYYP

-247 VVDRTDYIIKKYSK
+247 VVDRTNYIIKKYSK
-261 KDRTDWELSSEEYHY
+261 NDNGDWELSGEEYHY
-276 YSAEGRDLGQMKCY
+276 YSAEGRDLGQMECSFVH
-290 YANGTIYDGSGNRT
+290 GTIYNGSGNMT

-324 PYTEPTNTWVYN
+324 PYTVPTNTWVYN
-336 DKKVYSNNYELPK
+336 GKKVYSNNYELPK
-349 TQANGDFSYKRYRYD
+349 TQANGDFSCKRYKYD
-364 TSKGAWVLMTA
+364 TSKGAWVLTSA

-386 QETYEEYDNGE
+386 QKTYEEYENGE
-397 LDWRETGL
+397 LEWSETGL
-405 HKYSATGEEEGYV
+405 YKYSATGEEEGCV

-425 YVIETDMKGVDGSY
+425 YVIETDIVGVDGSY

-465 YDSAVPEKQIY
+465 YDSAVPNAKIY
-476 EEWKN
+476 EEWKG
-481 GKWVAVTTDL
+481 GKWVAVTSDL

-543 NKIDEY
+543 NKVDEY

-567 STSSTSSQ
+567 SSSTTSSQ
-575 IIWGEKYVTYPTGKQ
+575 ITWGEKYVTYPTGKRI
-590 VIYRWDNDAQEFVMD
+590 IYRWDTDTQEFVMD

-614 TAADGTQTTI
+614 TAADGTRTTI
-624 FREIDDN
+624 YREIDDN

-636 TRKDVYYSNNGVT
+636 TRK
-649 RNESYTKVDGQWVGE
+649 ESYYDKDGASRREIYSKVDGQWVGE
-664 NKSEEEAVTVPQF
+664 QKSEEEPVTRPQF
-677 EAFEMQDPIACN
+677 EVLDLQDPIACN

-694 PSDIDDAEYV
+694 PSDIDDEVDVFPSSTTNYT
-704 YPVHSNNTQWGW
+704 NWGW
-716 KDGKWAVHLQHATA
+716 KDGQWVLREQMATVY
-730 FSQPDANTLTQ
+730 SQPDDNTLVMTTTSISDQ
-741 TDTYIYD
+741 TVDNRGPRY
-748 ESAYNS
+748 E
-754 GSKYTKRVTTFTKKR
+754 KYTNFDSRKR
-769 DSRHYL
+769 DSRNNL
-775 VETTRIYDM
+775 VEHKYGTTILEIYDGTTTQN
-784 VSKDDKSIDMDETT
+784 SQSEIIDS
-798 ETFTTYT
+798 YT
-805 YSDEGLLTSVTE
+805 YNDEGLLTSHKHE
-817 KTYLTDRAAAA
+817 EYSGQ
-828 EASAAS
+828 ASDAS
-834 AVQVAR
+834 VSAAR
-840 AAATRVLRSTVVTNY
+840 AASSLQLKRSTITNY

-864 GITAPTADAAKPAF
+864 GITATTADAPKPAF
-878 AVSGRTVSVAG
+878 AVSGRSVSVAG

-902 LVATSATGHVEAP
+902 LVATSATGQVEAP
-915 ANGAFIAVS
+915 ADGIFIAVS

>member
-32 PGVKAQQIFK
+32 PGVKAQQLFK
-42 KANSN
+42 KANSS
-47 RAEAQRPDTKPTYA
+47 RPAAQRPDTKTTYA
-61 IRTKG
+61 LPTKG
-66 VRMVPLAQIAKTQRA
+66 VRMVPLAQIAKTQRT

-93 TSWSKAIDSYTP
+93 TGWSKTENNGTP

-135 ATGAKWTMKL
+135 ATGAKWTTKL

-165 ANGHVTKKSIYDNRY
+165 ANGHVTKRSIYDNRY

-190 YEYDYSQDP
+190 YEYDYGQDP
-199 NGVEVKSVSYDLY
+199 NGVEVKSVSYDMY
-212 DGVNQPNDATL
+212 DGINQPNDATL

-232 YIEVVYIP
+232 YIEVVYYP

-247 VVDRTDYIIKKYSK
+247 VVDRTNYIIKKYSK
-261 KDRTDWELSSEEYHY
+261 NDNGDWELSGEEYHY
-276 YSAEGRDLGQMKCY
+276 YSAEGRDLGQMECS
-290 YANGTIYDGSGNRT
+290 YANGTIYNSSGNRT

-336 DKKVYSNNYELPK
+336 GKKVYSNNYELPK
-349 TQANGDFSYKRYRYD
+349 TQANGDFSCKRYKYD
-364 TSKGAWVLMTA
+364 TSKGAWVLTAA

-386 QETYEEYDNGE
+386 QETYEEYENGE
-397 LDWRETGL
+397 LEWRETGL
-405 HKYSATGEEEGYV
+405 YKYSATGEEEGYV

-425 YVIETDMKGVDGSY
+425 YVIETDIAGVDGSY

-465 YDSAVPEKQIY
+465 DSYESTVPEEHIY
-476 EEWKN
+476 EELKN
-481 GKWVAVTTDL
+481 GKWVTVTTDL
-491 MIGDGA
+491 LIGDGD
-497 NHMEVKFNAKG
+497 NHLEVKFNAKG

-516 ENGLHTEHV
+516 ENGFHTEHV

-534 IEESYNTMT
+534 IEESYDTET
-543 NKIDEY
+543 NKVDEY
-549 TKVTVDAANVVT
+549 TKVTIDAANVVT

-567 STSSTSSQ
+567 NSSGK
-575 IIWGEKYVTYPTGKQ
+575 IIWGEKCVTYPTGKQ
-590 VIYRWDNDAQEFVMD
+590 LYYKWSSDLQDYQLVS
-605 ATTVNSLTS
+605 TTAKTLTT
-614 TAADGTQTTI
+614 TAADGTKTSI
-624 FREIDDN
+624 YRYVDDN

-636 TRKDVYYSNNGVT
+636 TRK
-649 RNESYTKVDGQWVGE
+649 ESYYYKDDVQRSETYNKVDGQWVGE
-664 NKSEEEAVTVPQF
+664 EKREEEPVTAPHF
-677 EAFEMQDPIACN
+677 EVLDPQDPTACN

-694 PSDIDDAEYV
+694 PYDGDEEEDVFPNSTTNSTY
-704 YPVHSNNTQWGW
+704 WGW
-716 KDGKWAVHLQHATA
+716 KDGQWVVTSQNNIVY
-730 FSQPDANTLTQ
+730 SQPDDNTLVQ
-741 TDTYIYD
+741 TTTYLSDQTADNRDPRYEKETYYD
-748 ESAYNS
+748 S
-754 GSKYTKRVTTFTKKR
+754 RKR
-769 DSRHYL
+769 DSRNNL
-775 VETTRIYDM
+775 VEHKYGSTILEIYDGTTTQNSQSE
-784 VSKDDKSIDMDETT
+784 VIDS
-798 ETFTTYT
+798 YT
-805 YSDEGLLTSVTE
+805 YNDEGLLTSHKHE
-817 KTYLTDRAAAA
+817 EYSGQASDAS
-828 EASAAS
+828 ASAA
-834 AVQVAR
+834 R
-840 AAATRVLRSTVVTNY
+840 AAGTLQLTRSTVTNY
-855 YYTELDVVN
+855 YYTELNVVN
-864 GITAPTADAAKPAF
+864 GITATTADAAKPAF
-878 AVSGRTVSVAG
+878 SVSGRTVSVAG

>member
-1 MKHFNLYMMGLAL
+1 MMGLAL

-32 PGVKAQQIFK
+32 PGVKAQQLFK
-42 KANSN
+42 KANS

-61 IRTKG
+61 LPTKG

-93 TSWSKAIDSYTP
+93 TGWSKTENNGTP

-135 ATGAKWTMKL
+135 ATGAKWTTKL

-165 ANGHVTKKSIYDNRY
+165 ANGHVTKRSIYDNRY

-190 YEYDYSQDP
+190 YEYDYGQDP
-199 NGVEVKSVSYDLY
+199 NGVEVKSVSYDMY
-212 DGVNQPNDATL
+212 DGINQPNDATL

-232 YIEVVYIP
+232 YIEVVYYP

-247 VVDRTDYIIKKYSK
+247 VVDRTNYIIKKYSK
-261 KDRTDWELSSEEYHY
+261 KDNGDWELSREEYHY
-276 YSAEGRDLGQMKCY
+276 YSAEGRDLGQMECS
-290 YANGTIYDGSGNRT
+290 YANGTIYNGSGNMT

-336 DKKVYSNNYELPK
+336 GKKVYSNNYELPK
-349 TQANGDFSYKRYRYD
+349 TQANGDFSNKRYKYD
-364 TSKGAWVLMTA
+364 TSKGAWVLTAA

-386 QETYEEYDNGE
+386 QETYEEYENGE
-397 LDWRETGL
+397 LEWRETGL
-405 HKYSATGEEEGYV
+405 YKYSATGEEEGYV

-425 YVIETDMKGVDGSY
+425 YVIETDIAGVDGSY

-465 YDSAVPEKQIY
+465 DSYESTVPEEHIY
-476 EEWKN
+476 EELKN
-481 GKWVAVTTDL
+481 GKWVTVTTDL
-491 MIGDGA
+491 LIGDGD
-497 NHMEVKFNAKG
+497 NHLEVKFNDKG

-516 ENGLHTEHV
+516 ENGFHTEHV

-534 IEESYNTMT
+534 IEESYDTET
-543 NKIDEY
+543 NKVDEY
-549 TKVTVDAANVVT
+549 TKVTIDAANVVT

-567 STSSTSSQ
+567 NSSGK
-575 IIWGEKYVTYPTGKQ
+575 IIWGEKCVTYPTGKQ
-590 VIYRWDNDAQEFVMD
+590 LYYKWSSDLQDYQLVS
-605 ATTVNSLTS
+605 TTAKTLTT
-614 TAADGTQTTI
+614 TAADGTKTSI
-624 FREIDDN
+624 YRYVDDN

-636 TRKDVYYSNNGVT
+636 TRK
-649 RNESYTKVDGQWVGE
+649 ESYYYKDDVQRSETYNKVDGQWVGE
-664 NKSEEEAVTVPQF
+664 EKREEEPVTAPHF
-677 EAFEMQDPIACN
+677 EVLDPQDPTACN

-694 PSDIDDAEYV
+694 PYDGDEEEDVFPNSTTNSTY
-704 YPVHSNNTQWGW
+704 WGW
-716 KDGKWAVHLQHATA
+716 KDGQWVVTSQNNIVY
-730 FSQPDANTLTQ
+730 SQPDDNTLVQ
-741 TDTYIYD
+741 TTTYLSDQTADNRDPRYEKETYYD
-748 ESAYNS
+748 S
-754 GSKYTKRVTTFTKKR
+754 RKR
-769 DSRHYL
+769 DSRNNL
-775 VETTRIYDM
+775 VEHKYGSTILEIYDGTTTQNSQSE
-784 VSKDDKSIDMDETT
+784 VIDS
-798 ETFTTYT
+798 YT
-805 YSDEGLLTSVTE
+805 YNDEGLLTSHKHE
-817 KTYLTDRAAAA
+817 EYSGQASDAS
-828 EASAAS
+828 ASAA
-834 AVQVAR
+834 R
-840 AAATRVLRSTVVTNY
+840 AAGTLQLTRSTVTNY
-855 YYTELDVVN
+855 YYTELNVVN
-864 GITAPTADAAKPAF
+864 GITATTADAAKPAF
-878 AVSGRTVSVAG
+878 SVSGRTVSVAG

-902 LVATSATGHVEAP
+902 LVATSATGNVEAP

>member
-32 PGVKAQQIFK
+32 PGVKAQQLFK
-42 KANSN
+42 KANS

-61 IRTKG
+61 LPTKG

-93 TSWSKAIDSYTP
+93 TGWSKTENNGTP

-135 ATGAKWTMKL
+135 ATGAKWTTKL

-165 ANGHVTKKSIYDNRY
+165 ANGHVTKRSIYDNRY

-190 YEYDYSQDP
+190 YEYDYGQDP
-199 NGVEVKSVSYDLY
+199 NGVEVKSVSYDMY
-212 DGVNQPNDATL
+212 DGINQPNDATL

-232 YIEVVYIP
+232 YIEVVYYP

-247 VVDRTDYIIKKYSK
+247 VVDRTNYIIKKYSK
-261 KDRTDWELSSEEYHY
+261 NDNGDWELSGEEYHY
-276 YSAEGRDLGQMKCY
+276 YSAEGRDLGQMECS
-290 YANGTIYDGSGNRT
+290 YANGTIYNGSGNRT

-336 DKKVYSNNYELPK
+336 GKKVYSNNYELPK
-349 TQANGDFSYKRYRYD
+349 TQANGDLSYKRYKYD
-364 TSKGAWVLMTA
+364 TSKGAWVLTAA

-386 QETYEEYDNGE
+386 QETYEEYENGE
-397 LDWRETGL
+397 LEWRETGL
-405 HKYSATGEEEGYV
+405 YKYSATGEEEGYV

-425 YVIETDMKGVDGSY
+425 YVIETDIAGVDGSY

-465 YDSAVPEKQIY
+465 DSYESTVPEEHIY
-476 EEWKN
+476 EELKN
-481 GKWVAVTTDL
+481 GKWVTVTTDL
-491 MIGDGA
+491 LIGDGD
-497 NHMEVKFNAKG
+497 NHLEVKFNDKG

-516 ENGLHTEHV
+516 ENGFHTEHV

-534 IEESYNTMT
+534 IEESYDTET
-543 NKIDEY
+543 NKVDEY
-549 TKVTVDAANVVT
+549 TKVTIDAANVVT

-567 STSSTSSQ
+567 NSSGK
-575 IIWGEKYVTYPTGKQ
+575 IIWGEKCVTYPTGKQ
-590 VIYRWDNDAQEFVMD
+590 LYYKWSSDLQDYQLVS
-605 ATTVNSLTS
+605 TTAKTLTT
-614 TAADGTQTTI
+614 TAADGTKTSI
-624 FREIDDN
+624 YRYVDDN

-636 TRKDVYYSNNGVT
+636 TRK
-649 RNESYTKVDGQWVGE
+649 ESYYYKDDVQRSETYNKVDGQWVGE
-664 NKSEEEAVTVPQF
+664 EKREEEPVTAPHF
-677 EAFEMQDPIACN
+677 EVLDPQDPTACN

-694 PSDIDDAEYV
+694 PYDGDEEEDVFPNSTTNSTY
-704 YPVHSNNTQWGW
+704 WGW
-716 KDGKWAVHLQHATA
+716 KDGQWVVTRQNNIVY
-730 FSQPDANTLTQ
+730 SQPDDNTLVQ
-741 TDTYIYD
+741 TTTYLSDQTADNRDPRYEKETYYD
-748 ESAYNS
+748 S
-754 GSKYTKRVTTFTKKR
+754 RKR
-769 DSRHYL
+769 DSRNNL
-775 VETTRIYDM
+775 VEHKYGSTILEIYDGTTTQNSQSE
-784 VSKDDKSIDMDETT
+784 VIDS
-798 ETFTTYT
+798 YT
-805 YSDEGLLTSVTE
+805 YNDEGLLTSHKHE
-817 KTYLTDRAAAA
+817 EYSGQASD
-828 EASAAS
+828 ASALA
-834 AVQVAR
+834 AR
-840 AAATRVLRSTVVTNY
+840 AAGTLQLTSSIITNY
-855 YYTELDVVN
+855 YYAEFDVVN
-864 GITAPTADAAKPAF
+864 GITSATADVAKPAF
-878 AVSGRTVSVAG
+878 AVSGRTVSAVG
-889 KAAAIS
+889 KSAAIS